1 MESISN
7 RIARVNQ
14 EYGKPETIDE
24 RIKRVNREYEIE
36 MSEDEVNDWFS
47 SSRSALNTANDRMNR
62 HNYNDWRKDNG
73 SSAKR
78 INDSINNSY
87 KVRMY
92 LNSQKERLGEE
103 KYNAFMS
110 DYKKYTSALREM
122 SKSLEDESNYYS
134 NFSNPDVLSSA
145 TDTDIKARLEEVDKD
160 FTKER
165 LKTWGSKIV
174 NNLAAGVALRTG
186 DLEEYENRRKKAKES
201 TTDFNARKEEKA
213 ALENELY
220 NRDISEK
227 LSQFDEATLKEIQSI
242 PELKDRIKL
251 EESVGTS
258 GNNKNVYEYNQRL
271 KEIEDKVRAKGINPD
286 ELENYY
292 AYEYNRR
299 KNEQVQDAVR
309 DFSADHQVIASALSV
324 PVNLTSS
331 GAGYLDA
338 AAQQVGRK
346 LTGSYAPVDYNRDAG
361 IASQLSDTARG
372 AVMDEHDWKLGNW
385 DAFDFLYGTG
395 MSALDS
401 AASAAAGNLVGGAL
415 ANTGAGI
422 KVAGKA
428 AEAIGGG
435 ILGLSAAN
443 STMRDIKA
451 RGGNDDQAVV
461 GGTVSGIFEGLFEK
475 VSIGNFNK
483 LKEVDPRSMRDVAM
497 NILKSTGVN
506 FSEEAATEIA
516 NIAYDTIANGNIS
529 NYKLMIAAYEK
540 QGLSEAEAKKKV
552 AGDLALQVVE
562 AGAGG
567 ALMGAGFG
575 VVGSGLGYLN
585 HRKQGTNITGKTV
598 AGFAGGEQTQI
609 AQRLESLGENTQ
621 DAVRLSAVVQ
631 KQAEGDKLTRTE
643 KRLFR
648 GSENAQNVAAEI
660 KNSTSDAVED
670 SQMSLKKDIETIKQ
684 EYKKAVNPKIVDFVN
699 KVRNFKNK
707 EAANKVHIDLTGVTE
722 REVHDIKKLTG
733 IDTSEY
739 KRSMDGNAVEHIEKD
754 HGENGVSDHSM
765 SDVEDL
771 ARIEYVLDNYD
782 DIEKG
787 TADKVYTKYMNS
799 DNTPAAKVIYSKRV
813 NGNYYV
819 VEAVPDSKAKTLRI
833 ISAYKEKAEGVSQ
846 VLNMSEDP
854 QLTSQTPHA
863 FAPSDNNIS
872 QKKSYVNAVPA
883 TIDGQSVTINGI
895 DRIEN
900 DGNRA
905 QMYVRTQDGGS
916 VALSDVRFDSR
927 ETEALYNVAQGF
939 DSTDT
944 ARAFISGY
952 KQGDSAS
959 EYMNAFL
966 DFRRAGQLGQDFDS
980 VLQSNANKYAGI
992 EESQLRQAYYAGV
1005 NEKNNAPKHYSAKEE
1020 KRAEKNGGL
1029 LRNYTKKLNAEQA
1042 GSVYVLEALAKKYG
1056 FVVEVCD
1063 TLADGMANGEYDPK
1077 TGRIK
1082 IALDAEENAYLRTA
1096 GHELYHYIEDW
1107 NSTAAGELREYVIGK
1122 LKESENYDYEGRV
1135 KELEKLYEGYGQED
1149 IEAEIVA
1156 ECMFDVF
1163 DEKTIKELVN
1173 ENRPLAVKIQ
1183 SWIRGFLESIE
1194 KALTNLG
1201 LKSPEVRAL
1210 EGDEEALETISDLFK
1225 SALEQTRENKS
1236 QGKTTDMA
1244 DEKKK
1249 YSIGKTTKNKS
1260 VVVIADDIL
1269 KGVDKSDW
1277 VAKVKDVI
1285 RTKFSD
1291 GIPVEGKLIKVNKI
1305 TRNEYT
1311 NSKNTQHYQ
1320 RKDAV
1325 IYKDK
1330 FKASSNLNEIVLAS
1344 TNYVNEDLKHQR
1356 KDNFTEFARGDVLVR
1371 VGKNDYSAKVIVG
1384 FTSGKEMVLY
1394 DIVDFTPTKFELK
1407 NENAF
1412 TEQPLKVQLSRQHAS
1427 SDTRVTQSEPS
1438 VNSSISEKA
1447 QNDAKKFSLKDTTN
1461 ESDSQTKS
1469 EAFKEWFGDWEN
1481 EPESASKIVNEDG
1494 TPRIIYHQTAAEFNV
1509 FSNANPLAG
1518 RNDSETPNGFF
1529 AKDNDADIGVGGNKQ
1544 MALYGDM
1551 KKPLHFK
1558 DRAEA
1563 KAWYSE
1569 HIDGYKGLTE
1579 KLNKLDEEYQSKY
1592 DAQETANDEYYEQN
1606 YEAYVAD
1613 DAEVTK
1619 KILENEDKLD
1629 DILEQWKDTTDTIRG
1644 ELRELLDSYFIE
1656 NDSGYDGIIL
1666 DFDGRRKGENV
1677 KSYIFFKNTQLKS
1690 ATDNVGLF
1698 DRRNPDIRYS
1708 LKSTSAIEEQN
1719 KKLMQENKALREYK
1733 RELEWRLGINRKELD
1748 ERAIRRLSKKVLK
1761 EYSSKYNAETL
1772 TQNLKNI
1779 FEALANMDDG
1789 ITYDEVIARTA
1800 EVAKAVLEESAV
1812 LNTDMSEQYSALSE
1826 YAKGT
1831 KIKLSE
1837 QQKKEI
1843 AYYYGSY
1850 DKFRRKNFGKIRLSE
1865 EGSTLDSLW
1874 GEMSELWPEFF
1885 EPDTHE
1891 LEQVQ
1896 TLVNALETI
1905 KPFYENPFYDG
1916 SFDMDIDTASY
1927 DLAMRLYEEYY
1938 DIPELKTLRQK
1949 IEKEYRDRYDKRVEK
1964 IKKQEAAKRH
1974 KLSEELIKQ
1983 KALYEQRTFEDR
1995 REWLRK
2001 DAMAKSKRSIERTAK
2016 TLNRFLQNPNKTQHV
2031 PEALR
2036 SALGEFLVSLDVY
2049 GNSQSKDAFEWRKS
2063 MSELQGELRKMQQ
2076 GNDPQYQQFLAD
2088 LDPDLMPMMTT
2099 LLEVYKGSSIK
2110 DMDAQGLAE
2119 LETVMQQIKGGI
2131 TRANELLA
2139 NSRYGTVQAIADAS
2153 VRDMDKQK
2161 SFDKRIKIGDKAFNA
2176 DMLNSLSFF
2185 YRLGDAAQSVYQSL
2199 RDGQN
2204 QYINMENEAK
2214 TFREATVSTKEI
2226 DDWERSKHT
2235 FKVEGGEL
2243 TLTVSQIMELYNLS
2257 KREQARDHLLLGG
2270 IRPLDTSSQEAKA
2283 RIKEQFGKGEETY
2296 AKAVQVTVE
2305 DLGKIIDTL
2314 TPRQKQVAE
2323 KMQGFL
2329 SGNVADWG
2337 NKASMTLYGYRKFTE
2352 EHYWPI
2358 QVNKNSVRTMNAE
2371 DGTVQT
2377 QTNFYKLVNIGAT
2390 KSVKKNANNG
2400 LFIKGAFDT
2409 FSDHIGAMS
2418 AYSAYAVPVT
2428 DAMKWYNAL
2437 SFEEKDDGYIAISG
2451 TKQSIERAFGNN
2463 GKAYFEKLMLDINGS
2478 PYSIYASGVGEETLI
2493 RNFKV
2498 AAVGAN
2504 LRVAIQQPTAYL
2516 RAAAEMDPKYLLKGL
2531 FSKPASKEAIDNCPI
2546 AKWKSWGFYETS
2558 RGITI
2563 KQLITG
2569 QQTAMDKIREKSMW
2583 LAGKGDE
2590 VTLGALWNAC
2600 KAEIRDKTD
2609 FEEGTPEFTQAVS
2622 DRFSEIVDKTQVV
2635 DSVFQRSQ
2643 IMREKS
2649 SFAKMIT
2656 AFQAEPTMSY
2666 NMLYRAGVDC
2676 NRAETVQEKKAT
2688 RKKFVR
2694 KAIAY
2699 IATSILTAGIASI
2712 TDAFR
2717 HDDDEEKWLE
2727 LYLEAFGENARDGLN
2742 PFSVVPY
2749 IGDILS
2755 IMDGYSA
2762 GRMDIEG
2769 IEELIQSCES
2779 WQKVFSGEK
2788 KNPDIWK
2795 LIKVSANGVSK
2806 VSGLPIANTLR
2817 TFESIYNFFSS
2828 DNLGKEAASTEYRKL
2843 YNSIAEGKYQKQY
2856 DKLIKKGYTAQQL
2869 ENGIKN
2875 NLVKSEPRIAQAAQ
2889 ARERGNI
2896 SEYKKIYE
2904 ELVSEGYPSNAVIK
2918 AINNYMT
2925 MQTTAAQAKSNGD
2938 DSALSGKLEAL
2949 LESGYDE
2956 DEVDR
2961 MIDEIAAGLDP
2972 EAEQDKAAEEKKL
2985 YEYKDLQK
2993 ALENSDVSSAKEI
3006 VEYLR
3011 ANGKED
3017 KTIRQ
3022 ALTKDLKSEYQEMYK
3037 NNDTEG
3043 MRRTRQ
3049 MLYELNIGYDDKTFQ
3064 RWIKDMTK

>member
-1 MESISN
+1 METIDD
-7 RIARVNQ
+7 RIKRVNSKY
-14 EYGKPETIDE
+14 EAPESIDE
-24 RIKRVNREYEIE
+24 RIKRANDKYQWDSSDKE
-36 MSEDEVNDWFS
+36 MHDWFES
-47 SSRSALNTANDRMNR
+47 TGRTTRSANSRLQNSSYANWKRDSENTKSVVNNDLEKA
-62 HNYNDWRKDNG
+62 D
-73 SSAKR
+73 R
-78 INDSINNSY
+78 IKSYLDSQ
-87 KVRMY
+87 RE
-92 LNSQKERLGEE
+92 QLGEE
-103 KYNAFMS
+103 RYNTFMARYEEYKNALQQTSQNLQKES
-110 DYKKYTSALREM
+110 DYYSDTRNSGVMDTMTEDDMKGRLDDIKNEKKKNRSESFKNRVWAFLSTMQGNTADYEKYTEEA
-122 SKSLEDESNYYS
+122 
-134 NFSNPDVLSSA
+134 
-145 TDTDIKARLEEVDKD
+145 KAAKNKL
-160 FTKER
+160 
-165 LKTWGSKIV
+165 
-174 NNLAAGVALRTG
+174 NNL
-186 DLEEYENRRKKAKES
+186 KSES
-201 TTDFNARKEEKA
+201 A
-213 ALENELY
+213 ALESEIY

-271 KEIEDKVRAKGINPD
+271 KEIEDKVRAKGMNPD
-286 ELENYY
+286 ELENYF

-361 IASQLSDTARG
+361 IASRLSDTARG
-372 AVMDEHDWKLGNW
+372 AVMDEHDWKLGDW

-422 KVAGKA
+422 KAAGKV
-428 AEAIGGG
+428 AEAVGGG

-451 RGGNDDQAVV
+451 RGGNDDQAVI
-461 GGTVSGIFEGLFEK
+461 GGAVSGIFEGLFEK

-516 NIAYDTIANGNIS
+516 NIAYDTIANGDIS

-631 KQAEGDKLTRTE
+631 KQAEGDKLTRAE

-660 KNSTSDAVED
+660 KNGTSDAAED
-670 SQMSLKKDIETIKQ
+670 SQLSLKKDIETIKQ
-684 EYKKAVNPKIVDFVN
+684 EYKKAVNPKIVDFVER
-699 KVRNFKNK
+699 VRNLKDKNVAGK
-707 EAANKVHIDLTGVTE
+707 IKIELSSVNE
-722 REVHDIKKLTG
+722 REVQDIKKLTG

-739 KRSMDGNAVEHIEKD
+739 KRDMDGNTVIHVENR
-754 HGENGVSDHSM
+754 HGENGAADRSM
-765 SDVEDL
+765 SDVNDL
-771 ARIEYVLDNYD
+771 ARIEYVLENYD
-782 DIEKG
+782 DIESAKDDKG
-787 TADKVYTKYMNS
+787 RYRDY
-799 DNTPAAKVIYSKRV
+799 DNKLSKSVVYSKRI

-819 VEAVPDSKAKTLRI
+819 VEAVPDSKAKTLHVV
-833 ISAYKEKAEGVSQ
+833 SAYKTKAEGVSQ
-846 VLNMSEDP
+846 VLNMSEDLQSTP
-854 QLTSQTPHA
+854 KTPHA
-863 FAPSDNNIS
+863 LAPSDNNIS
-872 QKKSYVNAVPA
+872 QKKSYVNAVSA

-980 VLQSNANKYAGI
+980 VLQSNANKYAGL

-1029 LRNYTKKLNAEQA
+1029 LRNYTKKLNSEQA

-1135 KELEKLYEGYGQED
+1135 KELQKLYEGFGKAD

-1156 ECMFDVF
+1156 ESMFDVF
-1163 DEKTIKELVN
+1163 DEKTIRELVN

-1194 KALTNLG
+1194 KALTAIG

-1210 EGDEEALETISDLFK
+1210 EGDTEALEKISGMFK
-1225 SALEQTRENKS
+1225 SALEDAKENKS
-1236 QGKTTDMA
+1236 EKTSKTNDV
-1244 DEKKK
+1244 K
-1249 YSIGKTTKNKS
+1249 YSINPEFAHRYDEWNKNEIGGYFFLGTTSEPLQSIGINPAEIYWDKS
-1260 VVVIADDIL
+1260 KIKAIKKKHPTMTDSIIKQVPNVLENPVLITQSMTSTNRVVVLGELYDENGHPIVAALELKPNGRVENFVKVASAYSKDSLQNFIRQSDIL
-1269 KGVDKSDW
+1269 YIDPNKKRTDTWFQALRLQLPAGVTKYGSIGM
-1277 VAKVKDVI
+1277 VTYVEKDVNGKI
-1285 RTKFSD
+1285 SFSD
-1291 GIPVEGKLIKVNKI
+1291 KKSEKTAMQIAFEKAQQNA
-1305 TRNEYT
+1305 T
-1311 NSKNTQHYQ
+1311 SK
-1320 RKDAV
+1320 
-1325 IYKDK
+1325 
-1330 FKASSNLNEIVLAS
+1330 
-1344 TNYVNEDLKHQR
+1344 
-1356 KDNFTEFARGDVLVR
+1356 
-1371 VGKNDYSAKVIVG
+1371 
-1384 FTSGKEMVLY
+1384 
-1394 DIVDFTPTKFELK
+1394 
-1407 NENAF
+1407 
-1412 TEQPLKVQLSRQHAS
+1412 
-1427 SDTRVTQSEPS
+1427 
-1438 VNSSISEKA
+1438 SISEKVK
-1447 QNDAKKFSLKDTTN
+1447 DDTKFSLKNT
-1461 ESDSQTKS
+1461 
-1469 EAFKEWFGDWEN
+1469 
-1481 EPESASKIVNEDG
+1481 
-1494 TPRIIYHQTAAEFNV
+1494 
-1509 FSNANPLAG
+1509 
-1518 RNDSETPNGFF
+1518 
-1529 AKDNDADIGVGGNKQ
+1529 
-1544 MALYGDM
+1544 
-1551 KKPLHFK
+1551 
-1558 DRAEA
+1558 
-1563 KAWYSE
+1563 
-1569 HIDGYKGLTE
+1569 
-1579 KLNKLDEEYQSKY
+1579 
-1592 DAQETANDEYYEQN
+1592 
-1606 YEAYVAD
+1606 
-1613 DAEVTK
+1613 
-1619 KILENEDKLD
+1619 ENEDTSKNLDKAALEYFGRTYSWKETGYLTKSGKKLD
-1629 DILEQWKDTTDTIRG
+1629 FSGKNQGAPGGYRTLDHRDISEIMLDSDISGTEAMIEYMNQGNIRIMPETNGINLSVLPTASQFEALDDYISRARG
-1644 ELRELLDSYFIE
+1644 EV
-1656 NDSGYDGIIL
+1656 IL
-1666 DFDGRRKGENV
+1666 DIDDNNGNTLHSVEYPKGTRASKVINDIKKYFADGMAPYV
-1677 KSYIFFKNTQLKS
+1677 SSIAQF
-1690 ATDNVGLF
+1690 
-1698 DRRNPDIRYS
+1698 RYS
-1708 LKSTSAIEEQN
+1708 LKNTSSIDEQN

-1812 LNTDMSEQYSALSE
+1812 LNTDMSEQYSALRE

-1964 IKKQEAAKRH
+1964 IKEQEAAKRH

-2153 VRDMDKQK
+2153 VHEMDSRK
-2161 SFDKRIKIGDKAFNA
+2161 SFKDKVKVGYKQLNVN
-2176 DMLNSLSFF
+2176 MLDSFSFF
-2185 YRLGDAAQSVYQSL
+2185 HQLGPAAETVFKSIRSGFDERVEMIDNANEFMQS
-2199 RDGQN
+2199 
-2204 QYINMENEAK
+2204 I
-2214 TFREATVSTKEI
+2214 VSQKEI
-2226 DDWERSKHT
+2226 QDWEHSKQT

-2243 TLTVSQIMELYNLS
+2243 TLTVSQMMELYNLS

-2270 IRPLDTSSQEAKA
+2270 IRPLDTSRQEAKM

-2305 DLGKIIDTL
+2305 DLGKIIDSL
-2314 TPRQKQVAE
+2314 TPKQKQVAE

-2371 DGTVQT
+2371 DGAVQT
-2377 QTNFYKLVNIGAT
+2377 QSNFYKLVNIGAT
-2390 KSVKKNANNG
+2390 KSV
-2400 LFIKGAFDT
+2400 
-2409 FSDHIGAMS
+2409 
-2418 AYSAYAVPVT
+2418 
-2428 DAMKWYNAL
+2428 
-2437 SFEEKDDGYIAISG
+2437 
-2451 TKQSIERAFGNN
+2451 Q
-2463 GKAYFEKLMLDINGS
+2463 
-2478 PYSIYASGVGEETLI
+2478 
-2493 RNFKV
+2493 
-2498 AAVGAN
+2498 
-2504 LRVAIQQPTAYL
+2504 
-2516 RAAAEMDPKYLLKGL
+2516 
-2531 FSKPASKEAIDNCPI
+2531 
-2546 AKWKSWGFYETS
+2546 
-2558 RGITI
+2558 
-2563 KQLITG
+2563 
-2569 QQTAMDKIREKSMW
+2569 
-2583 LAGKGDE
+2583 
-2590 VTLGALWNAC
+2590 
-2600 KAEIRDKTD
+2600 
-2609 FEEGTPEFTQAVS
+2609 
-2622 DRFSEIVDKTQVV
+2622 
-2635 DSVFQRSQ
+2635 
-2643 IMREKS
+2643 
-2649 SFAKMIT
+2649 
-2656 AFQAEPTMSY
+2656 
-2666 NMLYRAGVDC
+2666 
-2676 NRAETVQEKKAT
+2676 
-2688 RKKFVR
+2688 
-2694 KAIAY
+2694 
-2699 IATSILTAGIASI
+2699 
-2712 TDAFR
+2712 
-2717 HDDDEEKWLE
+2717 
-2727 LYLEAFGENARDGLN
+2727 
-2742 PFSVVPY
+2742 
-2749 IGDILS
+2749 
-2755 IMDGYSA
+2755 
-2762 GRMDIEG
+2762 
-2769 IEELIQSCES
+2769 
-2779 WQKVFSGEK
+2779 
-2788 KNPDIWK
+2788 
-2795 LIKVSANGVSK
+2795 
-2806 VSGLPIANTLR
+2806 
-2817 TFESIYNFFSS
+2817 
-2828 DNLGKEAASTEYRKL
+2828 
-2843 YNSIAEGKYQKQY
+2843 
-2856 DKLIKKGYTAQQL
+2856 
-2869 ENGIKN
+2869 
-2875 NLVKSEPRIAQAAQ
+2875 
-2889 ARERGNI
+2889 
-2896 SEYKKIYE
+2896 
-2904 ELVSEGYPSNAVIK
+2904 
-2918 AINNYMT
+2918 
-2925 MQTTAAQAKSNGD
+2925 
-2938 DSALSGKLEAL
+2938 
-2949 LESGYDE
+2949 
-2956 DEVDR
+2956 
-2961 MIDEIAAGLDP
+2961 
-2972 EAEQDKAAEEKKL
+2972 
-2985 YEYKDLQK
+2985 
-2993 ALENSDVSSAKEI
+2993 
-3006 VEYLR
+3006 
-3011 ANGKED
+3011 
-3017 KTIRQ
+3017 
-3022 ALTKDLKSEYQEMYK
+3022 
-3037 NNDTEG
+3037 
-3043 MRRTRQ
+3043 
-3049 MLYELNIGYDDKTFQ
+3049 
-3064 RWIKDMTK
+3064 

>member
-1 MESISN
+1 METIDD
-7 RIARVNQ
+7 RIKRVNSKY
-14 EYGKPETIDE
+14 EAPESIDE
-24 RIKRVNREYEIE
+24 RIKRANDKYQWDSSDKE
-36 MSEDEVNDWFS
+36 MHDWFES
-47 SSRSALNTANDRMNR
+47 TGRTTRSANSRLQNSSYANWKRDSENTKSAVNSDLEKADRI
-62 HNYNDWRKDNG
+62 K
-73 SSAKR
+73 
-78 INDSINNSY
+78 SY
-87 KVRMY
+87 LDARRE
-92 LNSQKERLGEE
+92 QLGEE
-103 KYNAFMS
+103 RYNTFMARYEEYKNALQQTSQNLQKES
-110 DYKKYTSALREM
+110 DYYSDTRNSGVMDTMTEDDMKGRLDDIKNEKKKNRSESFKNRVWAFLSTMQGNTADYEKYTEEA
-122 SKSLEDESNYYS
+122 
-134 NFSNPDVLSSA
+134 
-145 TDTDIKARLEEVDKD
+145 KAAKNKL
-160 FTKER
+160 
-165 LKTWGSKIV
+165 
-174 NNLAAGVALRTG
+174 NNL
-186 DLEEYENRRKKAKES
+186 KSES
-201 TTDFNARKEEKA
+201 A
-213 ALENELY
+213 ALESEIY

-271 KEIEDKVRAKGINPD
+271 KEIEDKVRAKGMNPD
-286 ELENYY
+286 ELENYF

-299 KNEQVQDAVR
+299 KNEQIQDAVR

-361 IASQLSDTARG
+361 IASRLSDTARG
-372 AVMDEHDWKLGNW
+372 AVMDEHDWKLGDW

-422 KVAGKA
+422 KAAGKV
-428 AEAIGGG
+428 AEAVGGG

-451 RGGNDDQAVV
+451 RGGNDDQAVI
-461 GGTVSGIFEGLFEK
+461 GGAVSGIFEGLFEK

-516 NIAYDTIANGNIS
+516 NIAYDTIANGDIS

-631 KQAEGDKLTRTE
+631 KQAEGDKLTRAE

-660 KNSTSDAVED
+660 KNGTSDAAED
-670 SQMSLKKDIETIKQ
+670 SQLSLKKDIETIKQ
-684 EYKKAVNPKIVDFVN
+684 EYKKAVNPKIVDFVER
-699 KVRNFKNK
+699 VRNLKDKNVAGK
-707 EAANKVHIDLTGVTE
+707 IKIELSSVNE
-722 REVHDIKKLTG
+722 REVQDIKKLTG

-739 KRSMDGNAVEHIEKD
+739 KRDMDGNTVIHVENR
-754 HGENGVSDHSM
+754 HGENGAADHSM
-765 SDVEDL
+765 SDVNDL
-771 ARIEYVLDNYD
+771 ARIEYVLENYD
-782 DIEKG
+782 NIESAKDDNG
-787 TADKVYTKYMNS
+787 RYRDS
-799 DNTPAAKVIYSKRV
+799 DNKLSKSVVYSKRV

-819 VEAVPDSKAKTLRI
+819 VEAVPDSKAKTLHVV
-833 ISAYKEKAEGVSQ
+833 SAYKTKAEGVSQ
-846 VLNMSEDP
+846 VLNMSEDL
-854 QLTSQTPHA
+854 QSTSKTPHA
-863 FAPSDNNIS
+863 LAPSDNNIS

-895 DRIEN
+895 DRIEK

-966 DFRRAGQLGQDFDS
+966 DFRRAGQLGRDFDS
-980 VLQSNANKYAGI
+980 VLQSNANKYAGL

-1029 LRNYTKKLNAEQA
+1029 LRNYTKKLNSEQA

-1135 KELEKLYEGYGQED
+1135 KELQKLYEGFGKAD

-1156 ECMFDVF
+1156 ESMFDVF
-1163 DEKTIKELVN
+1163 DEKTIRELVN

-1194 KALTNLG
+1194 KALTAIG

-1210 EGDEEALETISDLFK
+1210 EGDTEALEKISGMFK
-1225 SALEQTRENKS
+1225 SALEDAKENKS
-1236 QGKTTDMA
+1236 EKTSKTNDV
-1244 DEKKK
+1244 K
-1249 YSIGKTTKNKS
+1249 YSINPEFAHRYDEWNKNEIGGYFFLGTTSEPLQSIGINPAEIYWDKS
-1260 VVVIADDIL
+1260 KIKAIKKKHPTMTDSIIKQVPNVLENPVLITQSMTSTNRVVVLGELYDENGHPIVAALELKPNGRVENFVKVASAYSKDSLQNFIRQSDIL
-1269 KGVDKSDW
+1269 YIDPNKKRTDTWFQALRLQLPAGVTKYGSIGM
-1277 VAKVKDVI
+1277 VTYVEKDVNGKI
-1285 RTKFSD
+1285 SFSD
-1291 GIPVEGKLIKVNKI
+1291 KKSEKTAMQIAFEKAQQNA
-1305 TRNEYT
+1305 T
-1311 NSKNTQHYQ
+1311 SK
-1320 RKDAV
+1320 
-1325 IYKDK
+1325 
-1330 FKASSNLNEIVLAS
+1330 
-1344 TNYVNEDLKHQR
+1344 
-1356 KDNFTEFARGDVLVR
+1356 
-1371 VGKNDYSAKVIVG
+1371 
-1384 FTSGKEMVLY
+1384 
-1394 DIVDFTPTKFELK
+1394 
-1407 NENAF
+1407 
-1412 TEQPLKVQLSRQHAS
+1412 
-1427 SDTRVTQSEPS
+1427 
-1438 VNSSISEKA
+1438 SISEKVK
-1447 QNDAKKFSLKDTTN
+1447 DDTKFSLKNT
-1461 ESDSQTKS
+1461 
-1469 EAFKEWFGDWEN
+1469 
-1481 EPESASKIVNEDG
+1481 
-1494 TPRIIYHQTAAEFNV
+1494 
-1509 FSNANPLAG
+1509 
-1518 RNDSETPNGFF
+1518 
-1529 AKDNDADIGVGGNKQ
+1529 
-1544 MALYGDM
+1544 
-1551 KKPLHFK
+1551 
-1558 DRAEA
+1558 
-1563 KAWYSE
+1563 
-1569 HIDGYKGLTE
+1569 
-1579 KLNKLDEEYQSKY
+1579 
-1592 DAQETANDEYYEQN
+1592 
-1606 YEAYVAD
+1606 
-1613 DAEVTK
+1613 
-1619 KILENEDKLD
+1619 ENEDTSKNLDKAALEYFGRTYSWKETGYLTKSGKKLD
-1629 DILEQWKDTTDTIRG
+1629 FSGKNQGAPGGYRTLDHRDISEIMLDSDISGTEAMIEYMNQGNIRIMPESNGINLSVLPTASQFEALDDYISRARG
-1644 ELRELLDSYFIE
+1644 EV
-1656 NDSGYDGIIL
+1656 IL
-1666 DFDGRRKGENV
+1666 DIDDNNGNTLHSVEYPKGTRASKVINDIKKYFADGTAPYV
-1677 KSYIFFKNTQLKS
+1677 SSIAQF
-1690 ATDNVGLF
+1690 
-1698 DRRNPDIRYS
+1698 RYS
-1708 LKSTSAIEEQN
+1708 LKNTSSIDEQN

-1964 IKKQEAAKRH
+1964 IKEQEAAKRH

-2153 VRDMDKQK
+2153 VHEMDSRK
-2161 SFDKRIKIGDKAFNA
+2161 SFKDKVKVGYKQLNVN
-2176 DMLNSLSFF
+2176 MLDSFSFF
-2185 YRLGDAAQSVYQSL
+2185 HQLGPAAETVFKSIRSGFDERVEMI
-2199 RDGQN
+2199 DN
-2204 QYINMENEAK
+2204 ANE
-2214 TFREATVSTKEI
+2214 FMRSIVSQKEI
-2226 DDWERSKHT
+2226 QDWEHSKQT

-2243 TLTVSQIMELYNLS
+2243 TLTVSQMMELYNLS

-2270 IRPLDTSSQEAKA
+2270 IRPLDTSRQEAKM

-2305 DLGKIIDTL
+2305 DLGKIIDSL
-2314 TPRQKQVAE
+2314 TPKQKQVAE

-2371 DGTVQT
+2371 DGAVQT
-2377 QTNFYKLVNIGAT
+2377 QSNFYKLVNIGAT
-2390 KSVKKNANNG
+2390 KSVQRNASNG

-2409 FSDHIGAMS
+2409 FTKHITEMS
-2418 AYSAYAVPVT
+2418 AYSAYAVPIT

-2451 TKQSIERAFGNN
+2451 TKQSIERAFGND
-2463 GKAYFEKLMLDINGS
+2463 GKAYFEKFILDLNGS
-2478 PYSIYASGVGEETLI
+2478 SDSKNAGGAGEETLI

-2504 LRVAIQQPTAYL
+2504 MRVAIQQPTAYL
-2516 RAAAEMDPKYLLKGL
+2516 RAAAVMNPKYLLKGL
-2531 FSKPASKEAIDNCPI
+2531 LSKPASKEAIDNCPI

-2558 RGITI
+2558 MGITM

-2569 QQTAMDKIREKSMW
+2569 QQTVVDKIREKSMW
-2583 LAGKGDE
+2583 LAGVGDE
-2590 VTLGALWNAC
+2590 LTWGTLWNAC
-2600 KAEIRDKTD
+2600 KAEVKDKTD
-2609 FEEGTPEFTQAVS
+2609 LKEGTAEFTQAVS
-2622 DRFSEIVDKTQVV
+2622 DRLSEVVDKTQVV
-2635 DSVFQRSQ
+2635 DSLLHRSQ
-2643 IMREKS
+2643 FMRSTS
-2649 SFAKMIT
+2649 SFSKILS
-2656 AFQAEPTMSY
+2656 AFKAEPTKSY
-2666 NMLYRAGVDC
+2666 NMLRNALVDY
-2676 NRAETVQEKKAT
+2676 NNADPGSKKA
-2688 RKKFVR
+2688 
-2694 KAIAY
+2694 KAKNIARIAAVH

-2712 TDAFR
+2712 ADAFR
-2717 HDDDEEKWLE
+2717 NDDDEKKWLE
-2727 LYLEAFGENARDGLN
+2727 LYLEAFGGNTLDGIN
-2742 PFSVVPY
+2742 PFSAVPY
-2749 IGDILS
+2749 VGDILS
-2755 IMDGYSA
+2755 ILSGYSA
-2762 GRMDIEG
+2762 SRMDIEG

-2795 LIKVSANGVSK
+2795 LMMSSAKGISK
-2806 VSGLPIANTLR
+2806 VSGLPIANTMR
-2817 TFESIYNFFSS
+2817 TFESLYNFFSP
-2828 DNLGKEAASTEYRKL
+2828 DNLGREASSTEYRKL
-2843 YNSIAEGKYQKQY
+2843 YSSIAEGKYQKQY

-2869 ENGIKN
+2869 ENGVKN

-2925 MQTTAAQAKSNGD
+2925 MQTAAAQAKSNGD

-2956 DEVDR
+2956 DEVNR
-2961 MIDEIAAGLDP
+2961 MIDEIAAELDP
-2972 EAEQDKAAEEKKL
+2972 EAEQDKAVEEKKL

-3037 NNDTEG
+3037 SNDTEG

>member
-1 MESISN
+1 METIDD
-7 RIARVNQ
+7 RIKRVNSKY
-14 EYGKPETIDE
+14 EAPESIDE
-24 RIKRVNREYEIE
+24 RIKSANEKYQWDSSDKE
-36 MSEDEVNDWFS
+36 MHDWFES
-47 SSRSALNTANDRMNR
+47 TGRTTRSANSRLQNSSYANWKRDSENTKSAVNNDLEKA
-62 HNYNDWRKDNG
+62 D
-73 SSAKR
+73 R
-78 INDSINNSY
+78 IKSYLDSQ
-87 KVRMY
+87 RE
-92 LNSQKERLGEE
+92 QLGEE
-103 KYNAFMS
+103 RYNTFMARYEEYKNALQQTSQNLQKES
-110 DYKKYTSALREM
+110 DYYSDTRNSGVMDTMTEDDMKGRLDDIKNEKKKNRSESFKNRVWAFLSTMQGNTADYEKYTEEA
-122 SKSLEDESNYYS
+122 
-134 NFSNPDVLSSA
+134 
-145 TDTDIKARLEEVDKD
+145 KAAKNKL
-160 FTKER
+160 
-165 LKTWGSKIV
+165 
-174 NNLAAGVALRTG
+174 NNL
-186 DLEEYENRRKKAKES
+186 KSES
-201 TTDFNARKEEKA
+201 A
-213 ALENELY
+213 ALESEIY

-271 KEIEDKVRAKGINPD
+271 KEIEDKVRAKGMNPD
-286 ELENYY
+286 ELENYF

-372 AVMDEHDWKLGNW
+372 AVMDEHDWKLGDW

-422 KVAGKA
+422 KAAGKV
-428 AEAIGGG
+428 AEAVGGG

-451 RGGNDDQAVV
+451 RGGNDDQAVI
-461 GGTVSGIFEGLFEK
+461 GGAVSGIFEGLFEK

-516 NIAYDTIANGNIS
+516 NIAYDTIANGDIS

-631 KQAEGDKLTRTE
+631 KQAEGDKLTRAE

-660 KNSTSDAVED
+660 KNGTSDAAED
-670 SQMSLKKDIETIKQ
+670 SQLSLKKDIETIKQ
-684 EYKKAVNPKIVDFVN
+684 EYKKAVNPKIVDFVER
-699 KVRNFKNK
+699 VRNLKDKNVAGK
-707 EAANKVHIDLTGVTE
+707 IKIELSSVNE
-722 REVHDIKKLTG
+722 REVQDIKKLTG

-739 KRSMDGNAVEHIEKD
+739 KRDMDGNTVIHVENR
-754 HGENGVSDHSM
+754 HGENGAADHSM
-765 SDVEDL
+765 SDVNDL
-771 ARIEYVLDNYD
+771 ARIEYVLENYD
-782 DIEKG
+782 NIESAKDDNG
-787 TADKVYTKYMNS
+787 RYRDS
-799 DNTPAAKVIYSKRV
+799 DNKLSKSVVYSKRV

-819 VEAVPDSKAKTLRI
+819 VEAVPDSKAKTLHVV
-833 ISAYKEKAEGVSQ
+833 SAYKTKAEGVSQ
-846 VLNMSEDP
+846 VLNMSEDL
-854 QLTSQTPHA
+854 QSTSKTPHA
-863 FAPSDNNIS
+863 LAPSDNNIS

-895 DRIEN
+895 DRIEK

-905 QMYVRTQDGGS
+905 QMYVKTQDGGS

-980 VLQSNANKYAGI
+980 VLQSNANKYAGL

-1163 DEKTIKELVN
+1163 DEQTIKELVG
-1173 ENRPLAVKIQ
+1173 ENRSLAVKIQ
-1183 SWIRGFLESIE
+1183 SWIQGFIESINE
-1194 KALTNLG
+1194 ILKNLG
-1201 LKSPEVRAL
+1201 LTSPEIRAL

-1291 GIPVEGKLIKVNKI
+1291 GIPVEGKLIKLNKI

-1481 EPESASKIVNEDG
+1481 EPESASKVVNEDG

-1964 IKKQEAAKRH
+1964 IKEQEAAKRH

-2153 VRDMDKQK
+2153 VHEMDSRK
-2161 SFDKRIKIGDKAFNA
+2161 SFKDKVKVGYKQLNVN
-2176 DMLNSLSFF
+2176 MLDSFSFF
-2185 YRLGDAAQSVYQSL
+2185 HQLGPAAETVFKSIRSGFDERVEMI
-2199 RDGQN
+2199 DN
-2204 QYINMENEAK
+2204 ANE
-2214 TFREATVSTKEI
+2214 FMRSIVSQKEI
-2226 DDWERSKHT
+2226 QDWEHSKQT

-2243 TLTVSQIMELYNLS
+2243 TLTVSQMMELYNLS

-2270 IRPLDTSSQEAKA
+2270 IRPLDTSRQEAKM

-2305 DLGKIIDTL
+2305 DLGKIIDSL
-2314 TPRQKQVAE
+2314 TPKQKQVAE

-2371 DGTVQT
+2371 DGAVQT
-2377 QTNFYKLVNIGAT
+2377 QSNFYKLVNIGAT
-2390 KSVKKNANNG
+2390 KSVQRNASNG

-2409 FSDHIGAMS
+2409 FTKHITEMS

-2451 TKQSIERAFGNN
+2451 TKQSIERAFGND
-2463 GKAYFEKLMLDINGS
+2463 GKAYFEKFILDLNGS
-2478 PYSIYASGVGEETLI
+2478 SDSKNAGGAGEEALI

-2504 LRVAIQQPTAYL
+2504 IRVAIQQPTAYL
-2516 RAAAEMDPKYLLKGL
+2516 RAAAVMNPKYLLKGL
-2531 FSKPASKEAIDNCPI
+2531 LSKPASKEAIDNCPI

-2558 RGITI
+2558 MGITM

-2569 QQTAMDKIREKSMW
+2569 QKTVVDKIREKSMW
-2583 LAGKGDE
+2583 LAGVGDE
-2590 VTLGALWNAC
+2590 LTWGTLWNAC
-2600 KAEIRDKTD
+2600 KAEVKDKTD
-2609 FEEGTPEFTQAVS
+2609 LKEGTAEFTQAVS
-2622 DRFSEIVDKTQVV
+2622 DRLSEVVDKTQVV
-2635 DSVFQRSQ
+2635 DSLLHRSQ
-2643 IMREKS
+2643 FMRSTS
-2649 SFAKMIT
+2649 SFSKILS
-2656 AFQAEPTMSY
+2656 AFKAEPTKSY
-2666 NMLYRAGVDC
+2666 NMLRNALVDY
-2676 NRAETVQEKKAT
+2676 NNADPGSKKA
-2688 RKKFVR
+2688 
-2694 KAIAY
+2694 KAKNIARIAAVH

-2712 TDAFR
+2712 ADAFR
-2717 HDDDEEKWLE
+2717 NDDDEKKWLE
-2727 LYLEAFGENARDGLN
+2727 LYLEAFGGNTLDGIN
-2742 PFSVVPY
+2742 PFSAVPY
-2749 IGDILS
+2749 VGDILS
-2755 IMDGYSA
+2755 ILSGYSA
-2762 GRMDIEG
+2762 SRMDIEG

-2795 LIKVSANGVSK
+2795 LMMSSAKGISK
-2806 VSGLPIANTLR
+2806 VSGLPIANTMR
-2817 TFESIYNFFSS
+2817 TFESLYNFFSP
-2828 DNLGKEAASTEYRKL
+2828 DNLGREASSTEYRKL

-2869 ENGIKN
+2869 ENGVKN

-2925 MQTTAAQAKSNGD
+2925 MQTAAAQAKSNGD

-2961 MIDEIAAGLDP
+2961 MIDEIAAELDP
-2972 EAEQDKAAEEKKL
+2972 EAEQDKAVEEKKL

-3037 NNDTEG
+3037 SNDTEG

>member
-1 MESISN
+1 METIDD
-7 RIARVNQ
+7 RIKRVNSKY
-14 EYGKPETIDE
+14 EAPESIDE
-24 RIKRVNREYEIE
+24 RIKRANDKYQWDSSDKE
-36 MSEDEVNDWFS
+36 MHDWFES
-47 SSRSALNTANDRMNR
+47 TGRTTRSANSRLQNSSYANWKRDSENTKSAVNNDLEKA
-62 HNYNDWRKDNG
+62 D
-73 SSAKR
+73 R
-78 INDSINNSY
+78 IKSYLDSQ
-87 KVRMY
+87 RE
-92 LNSQKERLGEE
+92 QLGEE
-103 KYNAFMS
+103 RYNTFMARYEEYKNALQQTSQNLQKES
-110 DYKKYTSALREM
+110 DYYSDTRNSGVMDTMTEDDMKGRLDDIKNEKKKNRSESFKNRVWAFLSTMQENTADYEKYTEEA
-122 SKSLEDESNYYS
+122 
-134 NFSNPDVLSSA
+134 
-145 TDTDIKARLEEVDKD
+145 KAAKNKL
-160 FTKER
+160 
-165 LKTWGSKIV
+165 
-174 NNLAAGVALRTG
+174 NNL
-186 DLEEYENRRKKAKES
+186 KSES
-201 TTDFNARKEEKA
+201 A
-213 ALENELY
+213 ALESEIY

-271 KEIEDKVRAKGINPD
+271 KEIEDKVRAKGMNPD
-286 ELENYY
+286 ELENYF

-372 AVMDEHDWKLGNW
+372 AVMDEHDWKLGDW

-422 KVAGKA
+422 KAAGKV
-428 AEAIGGG
+428 AEAVGGG

-451 RGGNDDQAVV
+451 RGGNDDQAVI
-461 GGTVSGIFEGLFEK
+461 GGAVSGIFEGLFEK

-516 NIAYDTIANGNIS
+516 NIAYDTIANGDIS

-631 KQAEGDKLTRTE
+631 KQAEGDKLTRAE

-648 GSENAQNVAAEI
+648 GSENAQNVATEI

-754 HGENGVSDHSM
+754 HGENGASDHSM

-895 DRIEN
+895 DRIEK

-980 VLQSNANKYAGI
+980 VLQSNANKYAGL

-1029 LRNYTKKLNAEQA
+1029 LRNYTKKLNSEQA

-1163 DEKTIKELVN
+1163 DEQTIKELVG
-1173 ENRPLAVKIQ
+1173 ENRSLAVKIQ
-1183 SWIRGFLESIE
+1183 SWIQGFIESINE
-1194 KALTNLG
+1194 ILKNLG
-1201 LKSPEVRAL
+1201 LTSPEIRAL

-1481 EPESASKIVNEDG
+1481 EPESASKVVNEDG

-1644 ELRELLDSYFIE
+1644 ELRELLDSYFIK

-1964 IKKQEAAKRH
+1964 IKEQEAAKRH

-2153 VRDMDKQK
+2153 VHEMDSRK
-2161 SFDKRIKIGDKAFNA
+2161 SFKDKVKVGYKQLNVN
-2176 DMLNSLSFF
+2176 MLDSFSFF
-2185 YRLGDAAQSVYQSL
+2185 HQLGPAAETVFKSIRSGFDERVEMI
-2199 RDGQN
+2199 DN
-2204 QYINMENEAK
+2204 ANE
-2214 TFREATVSTKEI
+2214 FMRSIVSQKEI
-2226 DDWERSKHT
+2226 QDWEHSKQT

-2243 TLTVSQIMELYNLS
+2243 TLTVSQMMELYNLS

-2270 IRPLDTSSQEAKA
+2270 IRPLDTSRQEAKM

-2305 DLGKIIDTL
+2305 DLGNIIDSL
-2314 TPRQKQVAE
+2314 TPKQKQVAE

-2371 DGTVQT
+2371 DGAVQT
-2377 QTNFYKLVNIGAT
+2377 QSNFYKLVNIGAT
-2390 KSVKKNANNG
+2390 KSVQRNASNG

-2409 FSDHIGAMS
+2409 FTKHITEMS
-2418 AYSAYAVPVT
+2418 AYSAYAVPIT

-2451 TKQSIERAFGNN
+2451 TKQSIERAFGND
-2463 GKAYFEKLMLDINGS
+2463 GKAYFEKFILDLNGS
-2478 PYSIYASGVGEETLI
+2478 SDSKNAGGAGEEALI

-2504 LRVAIQQPTAYL
+2504 IRVAIQQPTAYL
-2516 RAAAEMDPKYLLKGL
+2516 RAAAVMNPKYLLKGL
-2531 FSKPASKEAIDNCPI
+2531 LSKPASKEAIDNCPI

-2558 RGITI
+2558 MGITM

-2569 QQTAMDKIREKSMW
+2569 QKTVVDKIREKSMW
-2583 LAGKGDE
+2583 LAGVGDE
-2590 VTLGALWNAC
+2590 LTWGTLWNAC
-2600 KAEIRDKTD
+2600 KAEVKDKTD
-2609 FEEGTPEFTQAVS
+2609 LKEGTAEFTQAVS
-2622 DRFSEIVDKTQVV
+2622 DRLSEVVDKTQVV
-2635 DSVFQRSQ
+2635 DSLLHRSQ
-2643 IMREKS
+2643 FMRSTS
-2649 SFAKMIT
+2649 SFSKILS
-2656 AFQAEPTMSY
+2656 AFKAEPTKSY
-2666 NMLYRAGVDC
+2666 NMLRNALVDY
-2676 NRAETVQEKKAT
+2676 NNADPGSKKA
-2688 RKKFVR
+2688 
-2694 KAIAY
+2694 KAKNIARIAAVH

-2712 TDAFR
+2712 ADAFR
-2717 HDDDEEKWLE
+2717 NDDDEKKWLE
-2727 LYLEAFGENARDGLN
+2727 LYLEAFGGNTLDGIN
-2742 PFSVVPY
+2742 PFSAVPY
-2749 IGDILS
+2749 VGDILS
-2755 IMDGYSA
+2755 ILSGYSA
-2762 GRMDIEG
+2762 SRMDIEG

-2795 LIKVSANGVSK
+2795 LMMSSAKGISK
-2806 VSGLPIANTLR
+2806 VSGLPIANTMR
-2817 TFESIYNFFSS
+2817 TFESLYNFFSP
-2828 DNLGKEAASTEYRKL
+2828 DNLGREASSTEYRKL

-2869 ENGIKN
+2869 ENGVKN

-2925 MQTTAAQAKSNGD
+2925 MQTAAAQAKSNGD

-2961 MIDEIAAGLDP
+2961 MIDEIAAELDP
-2972 EAEQDKAAEEKKL
+2972 EAEQDKAVEEKKL

-3037 NNDTEG
+3037 SNDTEG

>member
-1 MESISN
+1 METIDD
-7 RIARVNQ
+7 RIKRVNSKY
-14 EYGKPETIDE
+14 EAPESIDE
-24 RIKRVNREYEIE
+24 RIKSANEKYQWDSSDKE
-36 MSEDEVNDWFS
+36 MHDWFES
-47 SSRSALNTANDRMNR
+47 TGRTTRSANSRLQNSSYANWKRDSENTKSAVDNDLEKA
-62 HNYNDWRKDNG
+62 D
-73 SSAKR
+73 R
-78 INDSINNSY
+78 IKSYLDSQ
-87 KVRMY
+87 RE
-92 LNSQKERLGEE
+92 QLGEE
-103 KYNAFMS
+103 RYNTFMARYEEYKNALQQTSQNLQKES
-110 DYKKYTSALREM
+110 DYYSDTRNSGVMDTMTEDDMKGRLDDIKNEKKKNRSESFKNRVWAFLSTMQGNTADYEKYTEEA
-122 SKSLEDESNYYS
+122 
-134 NFSNPDVLSSA
+134 
-145 TDTDIKARLEEVDKD
+145 KAAKNKL
-160 FTKER
+160 
-165 LKTWGSKIV
+165 
-174 NNLAAGVALRTG
+174 NNL
-186 DLEEYENRRKKAKES
+186 KSES
-201 TTDFNARKEEKA
+201 A
-213 ALENELY
+213 ALESEIY

-271 KEIEDKVRAKGINPD
+271 KEIEDKVRAKGMNPD
-286 ELENYY
+286 ELENYF

-372 AVMDEHDWKLGNW
+372 AVMDEHDWKLGDW

-422 KVAGKA
+422 KAAGKV
-428 AEAIGGG
+428 AEAVGGG

-451 RGGNDDQAVV
+451 RGGNDDQAVI
-461 GGTVSGIFEGLFEK
+461 GGAVSGIFEGLFEK

-516 NIAYDTIANGNIS
+516 NIAYDTIANGDIS

-631 KQAEGDKLTRTE
+631 KQAEGDKLTRAE

-648 GSENAQNVAAEI
+648 GSENAQNVATEI

-722 REVHDIKKLTG
+722 REVHDIKKLTD

-754 HGENGVSDHSM
+754 HGENGASDHSM

-895 DRIEN
+895 DRIEK

-980 VLQSNANKYAGI
+980 VLQSNANKYAGL

-1029 LRNYTKKLNAEQA
+1029 LRNYTKKLNSEQA

-1163 DEKTIKELVN
+1163 DEQTIKELVG
-1173 ENRPLAVKIQ
+1173 ENRSLAVKIQ
-1183 SWIRGFLESIE
+1183 SWIQGFIESINE
-1194 KALTNLG
+1194 ILKNLG
-1201 LKSPEVRAL
+1201 LTSPEIRAL

-1481 EPESASKIVNEDG
+1481 EPESASKVVNEDG

-1812 LNTDMSEQYSALSE
+1812 LNTDMSEQYSALRE

-1949 IEKEYRDRYDKRVEK
+1949 IEKEYRDRYDKRIEK
-1964 IKKQEAAKRH
+1964 IKEQEAAKRH

-2153 VRDMDKQK
+2153 VHEMDSRK
-2161 SFDKRIKIGDKAFNA
+2161 SFKDKVKVGYKQLNVN
-2176 DMLNSLSFF
+2176 MLDSFSFF
-2185 YRLGDAAQSVYQSL
+2185 HQLGPAAETVFKSIRSGFDERVEMIDNANEFMQS
-2199 RDGQN
+2199 
-2204 QYINMENEAK
+2204 I
-2214 TFREATVSTKEI
+2214 VSQKEI
-2226 DDWERSKHT
+2226 QDWEHSKQT

-2243 TLTVSQIMELYNLS
+2243 TLTVSQMMELYNLS

-2270 IRPLDTSSQEAKA
+2270 IRPLDTSRQEAKM

-2305 DLGKIIDTL
+2305 DLGKIIDSL
-2314 TPRQKQVAE
+2314 TPKQKQVAE

-2352 EHYWPI
+2352 EYYWPI

-2371 DGTVQT
+2371 DGAVQT
-2377 QTNFYKLVNIGAT
+2377 QSNFYKLVNIGAT
-2390 KSVKKNANNG
+2390 KSVQRNASNG

-2409 FSDHIGAMS
+2409 FTKHITEMS
-2418 AYSAYAVPVT
+2418 AYSAYAVPIT

-2451 TKQSIERAFGNN
+2451 TKQSIERAFGND
-2463 GKAYFEKLMLDINGS
+2463 GKAYFEKFILDLNGS
-2478 PYSIYASGVGEETLI
+2478 SDSKNAGGAGEEALI

-2504 LRVAIQQPTAYL
+2504 IRVAIQQPTAYL
-2516 RAAAEMDPKYLLKGL
+2516 RAAAVMNPKYLLKGL
-2531 FSKPASKEAIDNCPI
+2531 LSKPASKEAIDNCPI

-2558 RGITI
+2558 MGITM

-2569 QQTAMDKIREKSMW
+2569 QQTVVDKIREKSMW
-2583 LAGKGDE
+2583 LAGVGDE
-2590 VTLGALWNAC
+2590 LTWGTLWNAC
-2600 KAEIRDKTD
+2600 KAEVKDKTD
-2609 FEEGTPEFTQAVS
+2609 LKEGTAEFTQAVS
-2622 DRFSEIVDKTQVV
+2622 DRLSEVVDKTQVV
-2635 DSVFQRSQ
+2635 DSLLHRSQ
-2643 IMREKS
+2643 FMRSTS
-2649 SFAKMIT
+2649 SFSKILS
-2656 AFQAEPTMSY
+2656 AFKAEPTKSY
-2666 NMLYRAGVDC
+2666 NMLRNALVDY
-2676 NRAETVQEKKAT
+2676 NNADPGSKKA
-2688 RKKFVR
+2688 
-2694 KAIAY
+2694 KAKNIARIAAVH

-2712 TDAFR
+2712 ADAFR
-2717 HDDDEEKWLE
+2717 NDDDEKKWLE
-2727 LYLEAFGENARDGLN
+2727 LYLEAFGGNTLDGIN
-2742 PFSVVPY
+2742 PFSAVPY
-2749 IGDILS
+2749 VGDILS
-2755 IMDGYSA
+2755 ILSGYSVS
-2762 GRMDIEG
+2762 RMDIEG

-2795 LIKVSANGVSK
+2795 LMMSSAKGISK
-2806 VSGLPIANTLR
+2806 VSGLPIANTMR
-2817 TFESIYNFFSS
+2817 TFESLYNFFSP
-2828 DNLGKEAASTEYRKL
+2828 DNLGREASSTEYRKL
-2843 YNSIAEGKYQKQY
+2843 YNSIADGKYQKQY

-2869 ENGIKN
+2869 ENGVKN

-2925 MQTTAAQAKSNGD
+2925 MQTAAAQAKSNGD
-2938 DSALSGKLEAL
+2938 DSALSSKLEAL

-2961 MIDEIAAGLDP
+2961 MIDEIAAELDP
-2972 EAEQDKAAEEKKL
+2972 EAEQDKAVEEKKL

-3037 NNDTEG
+3037 SNDTEG
-3043 MRRTRQ
+3043 MRRTRK

>member
-1 MESISN
+1 M
-7 RIARVNQ
+7 
-14 EYGKPETIDE
+14 ETIDE
-24 RIKRVNREYEIE
+24 RIKRVNSKYEAPESIDERIKRANDKYQWDSSDKE
-36 MSEDEVNDWFS
+36 MHDWFES
-47 SSRSALNTANDRMNR
+47 TGRTTRSANSRLQNSSYANWKRDSENTKSAVNNDLEKA
-62 HNYNDWRKDNG
+62 D
-73 SSAKR
+73 R
-78 INDSINNSY
+78 IKSYLDSQ
-87 KVRMY
+87 RE
-92 LNSQKERLGEE
+92 QLGEE
-103 KYNAFMS
+103 RYNTFMARYEEYKNALQQTSQNLQKES
-110 DYKKYTSALREM
+110 DYYSDTRNSGVMDTMTEDDMKGRLDDIKNEKKKNRSESFKNRVWAFLSTMQGNTADYEKYTEEA
-122 SKSLEDESNYYS
+122 
-134 NFSNPDVLSSA
+134 
-145 TDTDIKARLEEVDKD
+145 KAAKNKL
-160 FTKER
+160 
-165 LKTWGSKIV
+165 
-174 NNLAAGVALRTG
+174 NNL
-186 DLEEYENRRKKAKES
+186 KSES
-201 TTDFNARKEEKA
+201 A
-213 ALENELY
+213 ALESEIY

-271 KEIEDKVRAKGINPD
+271 KEIEDKIRAKGMNPD
-286 ELENYY
+286 ELENYF

-331 GAGYLDA
+331 GVGYLDA

-346 LTGSYAPVDYNRDAG
+346 LTGSYAPIDYNRDAG

-372 AVMDEHDWKLGNW
+372 AVMDEHDWKLGDW

-428 AEAIGGG
+428 AEAVGGG

-631 KQAEGDKLTRTE
+631 KQAEGDKLTRAE

-754 HGENGVSDHSM
+754 HGENGASDHSM

-895 DRIEN
+895 DRIEK

-980 VLQSNANKYAGI
+980 VLQSNANKYAGL

-1029 LRNYTKKLNAEQA
+1029 LRNYTKKLNSEQA

-1163 DEKTIKELVN
+1163 DEQTIKELVG
-1173 ENRPLAVKIQ
+1173 ENRSLAVKIQ
-1183 SWIRGFLESIE
+1183 SWIQGFIESINE
-1194 KALTNLG
+1194 ILKNLG
-1201 LKSPEVRAL
+1201 LTSPEIRAL

-1481 EPESASKIVNEDG
+1481 EPESASKVVNEDG

-1644 ELRELLDSYFIE
+1644 ELRELLDSYFIK

-1964 IKKQEAAKRH
+1964 IKEQEAAKRH

-2153 VRDMDKQK
+2153 VHEMDSRK
-2161 SFDKRIKIGDKAFNA
+2161 SFKDKVKVGYKQLNVN
-2176 DMLNSLSFF
+2176 MLDSFSFF
-2185 YRLGDAAQSVYQSL
+2185 HQLGPAAETVFKSIRSGFDERVEMI
-2199 RDGQN
+2199 DN
-2204 QYINMENEAK
+2204 ANE
-2214 TFREATVSTKEI
+2214 FMRSIVSQKEI
-2226 DDWERSKHT
+2226 QDWEHSKQT

-2243 TLTVSQIMELYNLS
+2243 TLTVSQMMELYNLS

-2270 IRPLDTSSQEAKA
+2270 IRPLDTSRQEAKM

-2305 DLGKIIDTL
+2305 DLGNIIDSL
-2314 TPRQKQVAE
+2314 TPKQKQVAE

-2371 DGTVQT
+2371 DGAVQT
-2377 QTNFYKLVNIGAT
+2377 QSNFYKLVNIGAT
-2390 KSVKKNANNG
+2390 KSVQRNASNG

-2409 FSDHIGAMS
+2409 FTKHITEMS
-2418 AYSAYAVPVT
+2418 AYSAYAVPIT

-2451 TKQSIERAFGNN
+2451 TKQSIERAFGND
-2463 GKAYFEKLMLDINGS
+2463 GKAYFEKFILDLNGS
-2478 PYSIYASGVGEETLI
+2478 SDSKNAGGAGEEALI

-2504 LRVAIQQPTAYL
+2504 IRVAIQQPTAYL
-2516 RAAAEMDPKYLLKGL
+2516 RAAAVMNPKYLLKGL
-2531 FSKPASKEAIDNCPI
+2531 LSKPASKEAIDNCPI

-2558 RGITI
+2558 MGITM

-2569 QQTAMDKIREKSMW
+2569 QKTVVDKIREKSMW
-2583 LAGKGDE
+2583 LAGVGDE
-2590 VTLGALWNAC
+2590 LTWGTLWNAC
-2600 KAEIRDKTD
+2600 KAEVKDKTD
-2609 FEEGTPEFTQAVS
+2609 LKEGTAEFTQAVS
-2622 DRFSEIVDKTQVV
+2622 DRLSEVVDKTQVV
-2635 DSVFQRSQ
+2635 DSLLHRSQ
-2643 IMREKS
+2643 FMRSTS
-2649 SFAKMIT
+2649 SFSKILS
-2656 AFQAEPTMSY
+2656 AFKAEPTKSY
-2666 NMLYRAGVDC
+2666 NMLRNALVDY
-2676 NRAETVQEKKAT
+2676 NNADPGSKKA
-2688 RKKFVR
+2688 
-2694 KAIAY
+2694 KAKNIARIAVVH

-2712 TDAFR
+2712 ADAFR
-2717 HDDDEEKWLE
+2717 NDDDEKKWLE
-2727 LYLEAFGENARDGLN
+2727 LYLEAFGGNTLDGIN
-2742 PFSVVPY
+2742 PFSAVPY
-2749 IGDILS
+2749 VGDILS
-2755 IMDGYSA
+2755 ILSGYSA
-2762 GRMDIEG
+2762 SRMDIEG

-2795 LIKVSANGVSK
+2795 LMMSSAKGISK
-2806 VSGLPIANTLR
+2806 VSGLPIANTMR
-2817 TFESIYNFFSS
+2817 TFESLYNFFSP
-2828 DNLGKEAASTEYRKL
+2828 DNLGREASSTEYRKL

-2869 ENGIKN
+2869 ENGVKN

-2925 MQTTAAQAKSNGD
+2925 MQTAAAQAKSNGD

-2961 MIDEIAAGLDP
+2961 MIDEIAAELDP
-2972 EAEQDKAAEEKKL
+2972 EAEQDKAVEEKKL

-3037 NNDTEG
+3037 SNDTEG

>member
-1 MESISN
+1 METIDD
-7 RIARVNQ
+7 RIKRVNSKY
-14 EYGKPETIDE
+14 EAPESIDE
-24 RIKRVNREYEIE
+24 RIKRANDKYQWDSSDKE
-36 MSEDEVNDWFS
+36 MHDWFES
-47 SSRSALNTANDRMNR
+47 TGRTTRSANSRLQNSSYANWKRDSENTKSAVNNDLEKA
-62 HNYNDWRKDNG
+62 D
-73 SSAKR
+73 R
-78 INDSINNSY
+78 IKSYLDSQ
-87 KVRMY
+87 RE
-92 LNSQKERLGEE
+92 QLGEE
-103 KYNAFMS
+103 RYNTFMARYEEYKNALQQTSQNLQKES
-110 DYKKYTSALREM
+110 DYYSDTRNSGVMDTMTEDDMKGRLDDIKNEKKKNRSESFKNRVWAFLSTMQGNTADYEKYTEEA
-122 SKSLEDESNYYS
+122 
-134 NFSNPDVLSSA
+134 
-145 TDTDIKARLEEVDKD
+145 KAAKNKL
-160 FTKER
+160 
-165 LKTWGSKIV
+165 
-174 NNLAAGVALRTG
+174 NNL
-186 DLEEYENRRKKAKES
+186 KSES
-201 TTDFNARKEEKA
+201 A
-213 ALENELY
+213 ALESEIY

-271 KEIEDKVRAKGINPD
+271 KEIEDKVRAKGMNPD
-286 ELENYY
+286 ELENYF

-372 AVMDEHDWKLGNW
+372 AVMDEHDWKLGDW

-422 KVAGKA
+422 KAAGKV
-428 AEAIGGG
+428 AEAVGGG

-451 RGGNDDQAVV
+451 RGGNDDQAVI
-461 GGTVSGIFEGLFEK
+461 GGAVSGIFEGLFEK

-516 NIAYDTIANGNIS
+516 NIAYDTIANGDIS

-631 KQAEGDKLTRTE
+631 KQAEGDKLTRAE

-648 GSENAQNVAAEI
+648 GSENAQNVATEI

-754 HGENGVSDHSM
+754 HGENGASDHSM

-895 DRIEN
+895 DRIEK

-980 VLQSNANKYAGI
+980 VLQSNANKYAGL

-1029 LRNYTKKLNAEQA
+1029 LRNYTKKLNSEQA

-1163 DEKTIKELVN
+1163 DEQTIKELVG
-1173 ENRPLAVKIQ
+1173 ENRSLAVKIQ
-1183 SWIRGFLESIE
+1183 SWIQGFIESINE
-1194 KALTNLG
+1194 ILKNLG
-1201 LKSPEVRAL
+1201 LTSPEIRAL

-1481 EPESASKIVNEDG
+1481 EPESASKVVNEDG

-1644 ELRELLDSYFIE
+1644 ELRELLDSYFIK

-1964 IKKQEAAKRH
+1964 IKEQEAAKRH

-2153 VRDMDKQK
+2153 VHEMDSRK
-2161 SFDKRIKIGDKAFNA
+2161 SFKDKVKVVYKQLNVN
-2176 DMLNSLSFF
+2176 MLDSFSFF
-2185 YRLGDAAQSVYQSL
+2185 HQLGPAAETVFKSIRSGFDERVEMI
-2199 RDGQN
+2199 DN
-2204 QYINMENEAK
+2204 ANE
-2214 TFREATVSTKEI
+2214 FMRSIVSQKEI
-2226 DDWERSKHT
+2226 QDWEHSKQT

-2243 TLTVSQIMELYNLS
+2243 TLTVSQMMELYNLS

-2270 IRPLDTSSQEAKA
+2270 IRPLDTSRQEAKM

-2305 DLGKIIDTL
+2305 DLGNIIDSL
-2314 TPRQKQVAE
+2314 TPKQKQVAE

-2371 DGTVQT
+2371 DGAVQT
-2377 QTNFYKLVNIGAT
+2377 QSNFYKLVNIGAT
-2390 KSVKKNANNG
+2390 KSVQRNASNG

-2409 FSDHIGAMS
+2409 FTKHITEMS
-2418 AYSAYAVPVT
+2418 AYSAYAVPIT

-2451 TKQSIERAFGNN
+2451 TKQSIERAFGND
-2463 GKAYFEKLMLDINGS
+2463 GKAYFEKFILDLNGS
-2478 PYSIYASGVGEETLI
+2478 SDSKNAGGAGEEALI

-2504 LRVAIQQPTAYL
+2504 IRVAIQQPTAYL
-2516 RAAAEMDPKYLLKGL
+2516 RAAAVMNPKYLLKGL
-2531 FSKPASKEAIDNCPI
+2531 LSKPASKEAIDNCPI

-2558 RGITI
+2558 MGITM

-2569 QQTAMDKIREKSMW
+2569 QKTVVDKIREKSMW
-2583 LAGKGDE
+2583 LAGVGDE
-2590 VTLGALWNAC
+2590 LTWGTLWNAC
-2600 KAEIRDKTD
+2600 KAEVKDKTD
-2609 FEEGTPEFTQAVS
+2609 LKEGTAEFTQAVS
-2622 DRFSEIVDKTQVV
+2622 DRLSEVVDKTQVV
-2635 DSVFQRSQ
+2635 DSLLHRSQ
-2643 IMREKS
+2643 FMRSTS
-2649 SFAKMIT
+2649 SFSKILS
-2656 AFQAEPTMSY
+2656 AFKAEPTKSY
-2666 NMLYRAGVDC
+2666 NMLRNALVDY
-2676 NRAETVQEKKAT
+2676 NNADPGSKKA
-2688 RKKFVR
+2688 
-2694 KAIAY
+2694 KAKNIARIAAVH

-2712 TDAFR
+2712 ADAFR
-2717 HDDDEEKWLE
+2717 NDDDEKKWLE
-2727 LYLEAFGENARDGLN
+2727 LYLEAFGGNTLDGIN
-2742 PFSVVPY
+2742 PFSAVPY
-2749 IGDILS
+2749 VGDILS
-2755 IMDGYSA
+2755 ILSGYSA
-2762 GRMDIEG
+2762 SRMDIEG

-2795 LIKVSANGVSK
+2795 LMMSSAKGISK
-2806 VSGLPIANTLR
+2806 VSGLPIANTMR
-2817 TFESIYNFFSS
+2817 TFESLYNFFSP
-2828 DNLGKEAASTEYRKL
+2828 DNLGREASSTEYRKL

-2869 ENGIKN
+2869 ENGVKN

-2925 MQTTAAQAKSNGD
+2925 MQTAAAQAKSNGD

-2961 MIDEIAAGLDP
+2961 MIDEIAAELDP
-2972 EAEQDKAAEEKKL
+2972 EAEQDKAVEEKKL

-3037 NNDTEG
+3037 SNDTEG

>member
-1 MESISN
+1 METIDD
-7 RIARVNQ
+7 RIKRVNSKY
-14 EYGKPETIDE
+14 EAPESIDE
-24 RIKRVNREYEIE
+24 RIKSANEKYQWDSSDKE
-36 MSEDEVNDWFS
+36 MHDWFES
-47 SSRSALNTANDRMNR
+47 TGRTTRSANSRLQNSSYANWKRDSENTKSAVNNDLEKA
-62 HNYNDWRKDNG
+62 D
-73 SSAKR
+73 R
-78 INDSINNSY
+78 IKSYLDSQ
-87 KVRMY
+87 RE
-92 LNSQKERLGEE
+92 QLGEE
-103 KYNAFMS
+103 RYNTFMARYEEYKNALQQTSQNLQKES
-110 DYKKYTSALREM
+110 DYYSDTRNSGVMDTMTEDDMKGRLDDIKNEKKKNRSESFKNRVWAFLSTMQGNTADYEKYTEEA
-122 SKSLEDESNYYS
+122 
-134 NFSNPDVLSSA
+134 
-145 TDTDIKARLEEVDKD
+145 KAAKNKL
-160 FTKER
+160 
-165 LKTWGSKIV
+165 
-174 NNLAAGVALRTG
+174 NNL
-186 DLEEYENRRKKAKES
+186 KSES
-201 TTDFNARKEEKA
+201 A
-213 ALENELY
+213 ALESEIY

-271 KEIEDKVRAKGINPD
+271 KEIEDKIRAKGMNPD
-286 ELENYY
+286 ELENYF

-299 KNEQVQDAVR
+299 KNEDVQNAVR
-309 DFSADHQVIASALSV
+309 DFSKDHQVLASALSV
-324 PVNLTSS
+324 PVNVAMSLPID
-331 GAGYLDA
+331 AENNGYLNA
-338 AAQQVGRK
+338 ATQWVGKK
-346 LTGSYAPVDYNRDAG
+346 LTGSYAPVDYNRDAE

-372 AVMDEHDWKLGNW
+372 AVMDEHDWKLG
-385 DAFDFLYGTG
+385 DRDVFDFLYGTG

-422 KVAGKA
+422 KAAGKV
-428 AEAIGGG
+428 AEAVGGG

-451 RGGNDDQAVV
+451 RGGNDDQAVI
-461 GGTVSGIFEGLFEK
+461 GGAVSGIFEGLFEK

-516 NIAYDTIANGNIS
+516 NIAYDTIANGDIS

-631 KQAEGDKLTRTE
+631 KQAEGDKLTRAE

-684 EYKKAVNPKIVDFVN
+684 EYKKAVNPKIVDFVER
-699 KVRNFKNK
+699 VRNLKDKNVAGK
-707 EAANKVHIDLTGVTE
+707 IKIELSSVNE
-722 REVHDIKKLTG
+722 REVQDIKKLTG

-739 KRSMDGNAVEHIEKD
+739 KRDMDGNTVIHVENR
-754 HGENGVSDHSM
+754 HGENGAADHSM
-765 SDVEDL
+765 SDVNDL
-771 ARIEYVLDNYD
+771 ARIEYVLENYD
-782 DIEKG
+782 NIESAKDDNG
-787 TADKVYTKYMNS
+787 RYRDS
-799 DNTPAAKVIYSKRV
+799 DNKLSKSVVYSKRV

-819 VEAVPDSKAKTLRI
+819 VEAVPDSKAKTLHVV
-833 ISAYKEKAEGVSQ
+833 SAYKTKAEGVSQ
-846 VLNMSEDP
+846 VLNMSEDL
-854 QLTSQTPHA
+854 QSTSKTPHA
-863 FAPSDNNIS
+863 LAPSDNNIS

-895 DRIEN
+895 DRIEK

-905 QMYVRTQDGGS
+905 QMYVKTHDGGS

-980 VLQSNANKYAGI
+980 VLQSNANKYAGL

-1029 LRNYTKKLNAEQA
+1029 LRNYTKKLNSEQA

-1135 KELEKLYEGYGQED
+1135 KELQKLYEGFGKAD

-1156 ECMFDVF
+1156 ESMFDVF
-1163 DEKTIKELVN
+1163 DEKTIRELVN

-1194 KALTNLG
+1194 KTLTALG

-1210 EGDEEALETISDLFK
+1210 EGDTEALEKISGMFK
-1225 SALEQTRENKS
+1225 SALEGAKENKS
-1236 QGKTTDMA
+1236 ERS
-1244 DEKKK
+1244 EKS
-1249 YSIGKTTKNKS
+1249 YS
-1260 VVVIADDIL
+1260 
-1269 KGVDKSDW
+1269 
-1277 VAKVKDVI
+1277 
-1285 RTKFSD
+1285 
-1291 GIPVEGKLIKVNKI
+1291 
-1305 TRNEYT
+1305 
-1311 NSKNTQHYQ
+1311 
-1320 RKDAV
+1320 
-1325 IYKDK
+1325 
-1330 FKASSNLNEIVLAS
+1330 
-1344 TNYVNEDLKHQR
+1344 
-1356 KDNFTEFARGDVLVR
+1356 
-1371 VGKNDYSAKVIVG
+1371 
-1384 FTSGKEMVLY
+1384 
-1394 DIVDFTPTKFELK
+1394 LK
-1407 NENAF
+1407 NE
-1412 TEQPLKVQLSRQHAS
+1412 TEEKTWYDYSVSFEQQIEDFEKGKLPKRDTLIVCPTPEKMQNVGFNPLPMTYATGHLKTVLQGGKADHDFGKAVLKQIPEAIKNPVAVIAS
-1427 SDTRVTQSEPS
+1427 KSHSDTSTVAILDMQYDGKSIVCAVVIDGYGQQNKERIDSNAITSIHTRQNAVTGLLNDAIENESAGN
-1438 VNSSISEKA
+1438 VAVYYI
-1447 QNDAKKFSLKDTTN
+1447 DAKKATGLLQRVGLQLPKRLFRTDGYIHSIRD
-1461 ESDSQTKS
+1461 SDSSVKPKFENVTKS
-1469 EAFKEWFGDWEN
+1469 QQFKRWFGDWEKKPN
-1481 EPESASKIVNEDG
+1481 TASKIVNEDG
-1494 TPRIIYHQTAAEFNV
+1494 TPSIIYHQTAAEFNV

-1569 HIDGYKGLTE
+1569 HIDGYRGLTE

-1613 DAEVTK
+1613 DAEVTQ

-1629 DILEQWKDTTDTIRG
+1629 DILEQWKEDTEAIRG

-1698 DRRNPDIRYS
+1698 DKKNPDIRYS

-1761 EYSSKYNAETL
+1761 EYNSKYNAETL

-1800 EVAKAVLEESAV
+1800 EVAKAVLEESTV
-1812 LNTDMSEQYSALSE
+1812 LNTDMSEQYSALRE

-1865 EGSTLDSLW
+1865 DGSTLDSLW
-1874 GEMSELWPEFF
+1874 DEMSELWPEFF

-1964 IKKQEAAKRH
+1964 IKEQEAAKRH

-2001 DAMAKSKRSIERTAK
+2001 DAIAKSKRSIERTAK

-2153 VRDMDKQK
+2153 VHEMDSRK
-2161 SFDKRIKIGDKAFNA
+2161 SFKDKVKVGYKQLNVN
-2176 DMLNSLSFF
+2176 MLDSFSFF
-2185 YRLGDAAQSVYQSL
+2185 HQLGPAAETVFKSIRSGFDERVEMI
-2199 RDGQN
+2199 DN
-2204 QYINMENEAK
+2204 ANE
-2214 TFREATVSTKEI
+2214 FMRSIVSQKEI
-2226 DDWERSKHT
+2226 QDWEHSKQT

-2243 TLTVSQIMELYNLS
+2243 TLTVSQMMELYNLS

-2270 IRPLDTSSQEAKA
+2270 IRPLDTSRQEAKM

-2305 DLGKIIDTL
+2305 DLGNIIDSL
-2314 TPRQKQVAE
+2314 TPKQKQVAE

-2371 DGTVQT
+2371 DGAVQT
-2377 QTNFYKLVNIGAT
+2377 QSNFYKLVNIGAT
-2390 KSVKKNANNG
+2390 KSVQRNASNG

-2409 FSDHIGAMS
+2409 FTKHITEMS
-2418 AYSAYAVPVT
+2418 AYSAYAVPIT

-2451 TKQSIERAFGNN
+2451 TKQSIERAFGND
-2463 GKAYFEKLMLDINGS
+2463 GKAYFEKFILDLNGS
-2478 PYSIYASGVGEETLI
+2478 SDSKNAGGAGEEALI

-2504 LRVAIQQPTAYL
+2504 IRVAIQQPTAYL
-2516 RAAAEMDPKYLLKGL
+2516 RAAAVMNPKYLLKGL
-2531 FSKPASKEAIDNCPI
+2531 LSKPASKEAIDNCPI

-2558 RGITI
+2558 MGITM

-2569 QQTAMDKIREKSMW
+2569 QQTTVDKIREKSMW
-2583 LAGKGDE
+2583 LAGVGDE
-2590 VTLGALWNAC
+2590 LTWGTLWNAC
-2600 KAEIRDKTD
+2600 KAEVKDKTD
-2609 FEEGTPEFTQAVS
+2609 LKEGTAEFTQAVS
-2622 DRFSEIVDKTQVV
+2622 DRLSEVVDKTQVV
-2635 DSVFQRSQ
+2635 DSLLHRSQ
-2643 IMREKS
+2643 FMRSTS
-2649 SFAKMIT
+2649 SFSKILS
-2656 AFQAEPTMSY
+2656 AFKAEPTKSY
-2666 NMLYRAGVDC
+2666 NMLRNALVDY
-2676 NRAETVQEKKAT
+2676 NNADPGSKKA
-2688 RKKFVR
+2688 
-2694 KAIAY
+2694 KAKNIARIAAVH

-2712 TDAFR
+2712 ADAFR
-2717 HDDDEEKWLE
+2717 NDDDEKKWLE
-2727 LYLEAFGENARDGLN
+2727 LYLEAFGGNTLDGIN
-2742 PFSVVPY
+2742 PFSAVPY
-2749 IGDILS
+2749 VGDILS
-2755 IMDGYSA
+2755 ILSGYSA
-2762 GRMDIEG
+2762 SRMDIEG

-2795 LIKVSANGVSK
+2795 LMMSSAKGISK
-2806 VSGLPIANTLR
+2806 VSGLPIANTMR
-2817 TFESIYNFFSS
+2817 TFESLYNFFSP
-2828 DNLGKEAASTEYRKL
+2828 DNLGREASSTEYRKL

-2869 ENGIKN
+2869 ENGVKN

-2904 ELVSEGYPSNAVIK
+2904 ELVSEGYPSNAVVK

-2925 MQTTAAQAKSNGD
+2925 MQTAAAQAKSNGD
-2938 DSALSGKLEAL
+2938 DSALSSKLEAL

-2956 DEVDR
+2956 DEVNR
-2961 MIDEIAAGLDP
+2961 MIDEIAAELDP
-2972 EAEQDKAAEEKKL
+2972 EAEQDKAVEEKKL

-3037 NNDTEG
+3037 SNDTEG

>member
-1 MESISN
+1 METIDD
-7 RIARVNQ
+7 RIKRVNSKY
-14 EYGKPETIDE
+14 EAPESIDE
-24 RIKRVNREYEIE
+24 RIKRANDKYQWDSSDKE
-36 MSEDEVNDWFS
+36 MHDWFES
-47 SSRSALNTANDRMNR
+47 TGRTTRSANSRLQNSSYANWKRDSENTKSAVNNDLEKA
-62 HNYNDWRKDNG
+62 D
-73 SSAKR
+73 R
-78 INDSINNSY
+78 IKSYLDSQ
-87 KVRMY
+87 RE
-92 LNSQKERLGEE
+92 QLGEE
-103 KYNAFMS
+103 RYNTFMARYEEYKNALQQTSQNLQKES
-110 DYKKYTSALREM
+110 DYYSDTRNSGVMDTMTEDDMKGRLDDIKNEKKKNRSESFKNRVWAFLSTMQGNTADYEKYTEEA
-122 SKSLEDESNYYS
+122 
-134 NFSNPDVLSSA
+134 
-145 TDTDIKARLEEVDKD
+145 KAAKNKL
-160 FTKER
+160 
-165 LKTWGSKIV
+165 
-174 NNLAAGVALRTG
+174 NNL
-186 DLEEYENRRKKAKES
+186 KSES
-201 TTDFNARKEEKA
+201 A
-213 ALENELY
+213 ALESEIY

-271 KEIEDKVRAKGINPD
+271 KEIEDKVRAKGMNPD
-286 ELENYY
+286 ELENYF

-372 AVMDEHDWKLGNW
+372 AVMDEHDWKLGDW

-422 KVAGKA
+422 KAAGKV
-428 AEAIGGG
+428 AEAVGGG

-443 STMRDIKA
+443 STVRDIKA
-451 RGGNDDQAVV
+451 RGGNDDQAVI
-461 GGTVSGIFEGLFEK
+461 GGAVSGIFEGLFEK

-516 NIAYDTIANGNIS
+516 NIAYDTIANGDIS

-631 KQAEGDKLTRTE
+631 KQAEGDKLTRAE

-660 KNSTSDAVED
+660 KNSISDAVED

-754 HGENGVSDHSM
+754 HGENGVSDRSM

-959 EYMNAFL
+959 EYMNAFF

-980 VLQSNANKYAGI
+980 VLQSNANKYAGL

-1029 LRNYTKKLNAEQA
+1029 LRNYTKKLNSEQA

-1135 KELEKLYEGYGQED
+1135 KELQKLYEGFGKAD

-1163 DEKTIKELVN
+1163 DEQTIKELVG
-1173 ENRPLAVKIQ
+1173 ENRSLAVKIQ
-1183 SWIRGFLESIE
+1183 SWIQGFIESINE
-1194 KALTNLG
+1194 ILKNLG
-1201 LKSPEVRAL
+1201 LTSPEIRAL

-1260 VVVIADDIL
+1260 IVVIADDIL

-1481 EPESASKIVNEDG
+1481 EPESASKVVNEDG

-1949 IEKEYRDRYDKRVEK
+1949 IEKEYRDRYDKRIEK
-1964 IKKQEAAKRH
+1964 IKEQEAAKRH

-2153 VRDMDKQK
+2153 VHEMDSRK
-2161 SFDKRIKIGDKAFNA
+2161 SFKDKVKVGYKQLNVN
-2176 DMLNSLSFF
+2176 MLDSFSFF
-2185 YRLGDAAQSVYQSL
+2185 HQLGPAAETVFKSIRSGFDERVEMIDNANEFMQS
-2199 RDGQN
+2199 
-2204 QYINMENEAK
+2204 I
-2214 TFREATVSTKEI
+2214 VSQKEI
-2226 DDWERSKHT
+2226 QDWEHSKQT

-2243 TLTVSQIMELYNLS
+2243 TLTVSQMMELYNLS

-2270 IRPLDTSSQEAKA
+2270 IRPLDTSRQEAKM

-2305 DLGKIIDTL
+2305 DLGKIIDSL
-2314 TPRQKQVAE
+2314 TPKQKQVAE

-2371 DGTVQT
+2371 DGAVQT
-2377 QTNFYKLVNIGAT
+2377 QSNFYKLVNIGAT
-2390 KSVKKNANNG
+2390 KSVQRNASNG

-2409 FSDHIGAMS
+2409 FTKHITEMS

-2451 TKQSIERAFGNN
+2451 TKQSIERAFGND
-2463 GKAYFEKLMLDINGS
+2463 GKAYFEKFILDLNGS
-2478 PYSIYASGVGEETLI
+2478 SDSKNAGGAGEETLI

-2504 LRVAIQQPTAYL
+2504 MRVAIQQPTAYL
-2516 RAAAEMDPKYLLKGL
+2516 RAAAVMNPKYLLKGL
-2531 FSKPASKEAIDNCPI
+2531 LSKPASKEAIDNCPI

-2558 RGITI
+2558 MGITM

-2569 QQTAMDKIREKSMW
+2569 QQTVVDKIREKSMW
-2583 LAGKGDE
+2583 LAGVGDE
-2590 VTLGALWNAC
+2590 LTWGTLWNAC
-2600 KAEIRDKTD
+2600 KAEVKDKTD
-2609 FEEGTPEFTQAVS
+2609 LKEGTAEFTQAVS
-2622 DRFSEIVDKTQVV
+2622 DRLSEVVDKTQVV
-2635 DSVFQRSQ
+2635 DSLLHRSQ
-2643 IMREKS
+2643 FMRS
-2649 SFAKMIT
+2649 TNSFSKILS
-2656 AFQAEPTMSY
+2656 AFKAEPTKSY
-2666 NMLYRAGVDC
+2666 NMLRNALVDY
-2676 NRAETVQEKKAT
+2676 NNADPGSKKA
-2688 RKKFVR
+2688 
-2694 KAIAY
+2694 KAKNIARIAAVH

-2712 TDAFR
+2712 ADAFR
-2717 HDDDEEKWLE
+2717 NDDDEKKWLE
-2727 LYLEAFGENARDGLN
+2727 LYLEAFGGNTLDGIN
-2742 PFSVVPY
+2742 PFSAVPY
-2749 IGDILS
+2749 VGDILS
-2755 IMDGYSA
+2755 ILSGYSVS
-2762 GRMDIEG
+2762 RMDIEG

-2795 LIKVSANGVSK
+2795 LMMSSAKGISK
-2806 VSGLPIANTLR
+2806 VSGLPIANTMR
-2817 TFESIYNFFSS
+2817 TFESLYNFFSP
-2828 DNLGKEAASTEYRKL
+2828 DNLGREASSTEYRKL
-2843 YNSIAEGKYQKQY
+2843 YNSIADGKYQKQY

-2869 ENGIKN
+2869 ENGVKN
-2875 NLVKSEPRIAQAAQ
+2875 NLVKFEPRIAQAAQ

-2925 MQTTAAQAKSNGD
+2925 MQTAAAQAKSNGD

-2956 DEVDR
+2956 DEVNR
-2961 MIDEIAAGLDP
+2961 MIDEIAAELDP
-2972 EAEQDKAAEEKKL
+2972 EAEQDKAVEEKKL

-3037 NNDTEG
+3037 SNDTEG

>member
-24 RIKRVNREYEIE
+24 RIRRVNREYEIE

-103 KYNAFMS
+103 KYNAFMP

-160 FTKER
+160 FMKER

-271 KEIEDKVRAKGINPD
+271 KEIEDKVRAKGMNPD
-286 ELENYY
+286 ELENYF

-346 LTGSYAPVDYNRDAG
+346 LTGSYAPIDYNRDAG

-372 AVMDEHDWKLGNW
+372 AVMDEHDWKLGDW

-422 KVAGKA
+422 KAAGKV
-428 AEAIGGG
+428 AEAVGGG

-451 RGGNDDQAVV
+451 RGGNDDQAVI
-461 GGTVSGIFEGLFEK
+461 GGAVSGIFEGLFEK

-516 NIAYDTIANGNIS
+516 NIAYDTIANGDIS

-631 KQAEGDKLTRTE
+631 KQAEGDKLTRAE

-648 GSENAQNVAAEI
+648 GSENAQNVATEI

-754 HGENGVSDHSM
+754 HGENGASDHSM

-895 DRIEN
+895 DRIEK

-980 VLQSNANKYAGI
+980 VLQSNANKYAGL

-1029 LRNYTKKLNAEQA
+1029 LRNYTKKLNSEQA

-1135 KELEKLYEGYGQED
+1135 KELQKLYEGFGKAD

-1156 ECMFDVF
+1156 ESMFDVF
-1163 DEKTIKELVN
+1163 DEKTIRELVN

-1194 KALTNLG
+1194 KALTAIG

-1210 EGDEEALETISDLFK
+1210 EGDTEALEKISGMFK
-1225 SALEQTRENKS
+1225 SALEDAKENKS
-1236 QGKTTDMA
+1236 EKTSKTNDV
-1244 DEKKK
+1244 K
-1249 YSIGKTTKNKS
+1249 YSINPEFAHRYDEWNKNEIGGYFFLGTTSEPLQSIGINPAEIYWDKS
-1260 VVVIADDIL
+1260 KIKAIKKKHPTMTDSIIKQVPNVLENPVLITQSMTSTNRVVVLGELYDENGHPIVAALELKPNGRVENFVKVASAYSKDSLQNFIRQSDIL
-1269 KGVDKSDW
+1269 YIDPNKKRTDTWFQALRLQLPAGVTKYGSIGM
-1277 VAKVKDVI
+1277 VTYVEKDVNGKI
-1285 RTKFSD
+1285 SFSD
-1291 GIPVEGKLIKVNKI
+1291 KKSEKTAMQIAFEKAQQNA
-1305 TRNEYT
+1305 T
-1311 NSKNTQHYQ
+1311 SK
-1320 RKDAV
+1320 
-1325 IYKDK
+1325 
-1330 FKASSNLNEIVLAS
+1330 
-1344 TNYVNEDLKHQR
+1344 
-1356 KDNFTEFARGDVLVR
+1356 
-1371 VGKNDYSAKVIVG
+1371 
-1384 FTSGKEMVLY
+1384 
-1394 DIVDFTPTKFELK
+1394 
-1407 NENAF
+1407 
-1412 TEQPLKVQLSRQHAS
+1412 
-1427 SDTRVTQSEPS
+1427 
-1438 VNSSISEKA
+1438 SISEKVK
-1447 QNDAKKFSLKDTTN
+1447 DDTKFSLKNT
-1461 ESDSQTKS
+1461 
-1469 EAFKEWFGDWEN
+1469 
-1481 EPESASKIVNEDG
+1481 
-1494 TPRIIYHQTAAEFNV
+1494 
-1509 FSNANPLAG
+1509 
-1518 RNDSETPNGFF
+1518 
-1529 AKDNDADIGVGGNKQ
+1529 
-1544 MALYGDM
+1544 
-1551 KKPLHFK
+1551 
-1558 DRAEA
+1558 
-1563 KAWYSE
+1563 
-1569 HIDGYKGLTE
+1569 
-1579 KLNKLDEEYQSKY
+1579 
-1592 DAQETANDEYYEQN
+1592 
-1606 YEAYVAD
+1606 
-1613 DAEVTK
+1613 
-1619 KILENEDKLD
+1619 ENEDTSKNLDKAALEYFGRTYSWKETGYLTKSGKKLD
-1629 DILEQWKDTTDTIRG
+1629 FSGKNQGAPGGYRTLDHRDISEIMLDSDISGTEAMIEYMNQGNIRIMPESNGINLSVLPTASQFEALDDYISRARG
-1644 ELRELLDSYFIE
+1644 EV
-1656 NDSGYDGIIL
+1656 IL
-1666 DFDGRRKGENV
+1666 DIDDNNGNTLHSVEYPKGTRASKVINDIKKYFADGTAPYV
-1677 KSYIFFKNTQLKS
+1677 SSIAQF
-1690 ATDNVGLF
+1690 
-1698 DRRNPDIRYS
+1698 RYS
-1708 LKSTSAIEEQN
+1708 LKNTSSIDEQN

-1789 ITYDEVIARTA
+1789 ITYDEVIAKTA
-1800 EVAKAVLEESAV
+1800 EIAKAVLEESAV
-1812 LNTDMSEQYSALSE
+1812 LNTDMSEQYSALRE

-1964 IKKQEAAKRH
+1964 IKEQEAAKRH

-2153 VRDMDKQK
+2153 VHEMDSRK
-2161 SFDKRIKIGDKAFNA
+2161 SFKDKVKVGYKQLNVN
-2176 DMLNSLSFF
+2176 MLDSFSFF
-2185 YRLGDAAQSVYQSL
+2185 HQLGPAAETVFKSIRSGFDERVEMI
-2199 RDGQN
+2199 DN
-2204 QYINMENEAK
+2204 ANE
-2214 TFREATVSTKEI
+2214 FMRSIVSQKEI
-2226 DDWERSKHT
+2226 QDWEHSKQT

-2243 TLTVSQIMELYNLS
+2243 TLTVSQMMELYNLS

-2270 IRPLDTSSQEAKA
+2270 IRPLDTSRQEAKM

-2305 DLGKIIDTL
+2305 DLGNIIDSL
-2314 TPRQKQVAE
+2314 TPKQKQVAE

-2371 DGTVQT
+2371 DGAVQT
-2377 QTNFYKLVNIGAT
+2377 QSNFYKLVNIGAT
-2390 KSVKKNANNG
+2390 KSVQRNASNG

-2409 FSDHIGAMS
+2409 FTKHITEMS

-2451 TKQSIERAFGNN
+2451 TKQSIERAFGND
-2463 GKAYFEKLMLDINGS
+2463 GKAYFEKFILDLNGS
-2478 PYSIYASGVGEETLI
+2478 SDSKNAGGAGEEALI

-2504 LRVAIQQPTAYL
+2504 IRVAIQQPTAYL
-2516 RAAAEMDPKYLLKGL
+2516 RAAAVMNPKYLLKGL
-2531 FSKPASKEAIDNCPI
+2531 LSKPASKEAIDNCPI

-2558 RGITI
+2558 MGITM

-2569 QQTAMDKIREKSMW
+2569 QKTVVDKIREKSMW
-2583 LAGKGDE
+2583 LAGVGDE
-2590 VTLGALWNAC
+2590 LTWGTLWNAC
-2600 KAEIRDKTD
+2600 KAEVKDKTD
-2609 FEEGTPEFTQAVS
+2609 LKEGTAEFTQAVS
-2622 DRFSEIVDKTQVV
+2622 DRLSEVVDKTQVV
-2635 DSVFQRSQ
+2635 DSLLHRSQ
-2643 IMREKS
+2643 FMRSTS
-2649 SFAKMIT
+2649 SFSKILS
-2656 AFQAEPTMSY
+2656 AFKAEPTKSY
-2666 NMLYRAGVDC
+2666 NMLRNALVDY
-2676 NRAETVQEKKAT
+2676 NNADPGSKKA
-2688 RKKFVR
+2688 
-2694 KAIAY
+2694 KAKNIARIAAVH

-2712 TDAFR
+2712 ADAFR
-2717 HDDDEEKWLE
+2717 NDDDEKKWLE
-2727 LYLEAFGENARDGLN
+2727 LYLEAFGGNTLDGIN
-2742 PFSVVPY
+2742 PFSAVPY
-2749 IGDILS
+2749 VGDILS
-2755 IMDGYSA
+2755 ILSGYSA
-2762 GRMDIEG
+2762 SRMDIEG

-2795 LIKVSANGVSK
+2795 LMMSSAKGISK
-2806 VSGLPIANTLR
+2806 VSGLPIANTMR
-2817 TFESIYNFFSS
+2817 TFESLYNFFSP
-2828 DNLGKEAASTEYRKL
+2828 DNLGREASSTEYRKL

-2869 ENGIKN
+2869 ENGVKN

-2925 MQTTAAQAKSNGD
+2925 MQTAAAQAKSNGD

-2961 MIDEIAAGLDP
+2961 MIDEIAAELDP
-2972 EAEQDKAAEEKKL
+2972 EAEQDKAVEEKKL

-3037 NNDTEG
+3037 SNDTEG

>member
-271 KEIEDKVRAKGINPD
+271 KEIEDKVRAKGMNPD
-286 ELENYY
+286 ELENYF

-299 KNEQVQDAVR
+299 KNEDVQNAVR
-309 DFSADHQVIASALSV
+309 DFSKDHQVIASALSV

-338 AAQQVGRK
+338 VAQQVGRK

-422 KVAGKA
+422 KAAGKV
-428 AEAIGGG
+428 AEAVGGG

-451 RGGNDDQAVV
+451 RGGNDDQAVI
-461 GGTVSGIFEGLFEK
+461 GGAVSGIFEGLFEK

-483 LKEVDPRSMRDVAM
+483 LKEIDPRSMRDVAM

-516 NIAYDTIANGNIS
+516 NIAYDTIANGDIS

-631 KQAEGDKLTRTE
+631 KQAEGDKLTRAE

-660 KNSTSDAVED
+660 KNGTSDTTEN

-684 EYKKAVNPKIVDFVN
+684 EYKKAVNPKIVDFV
-699 KVRNFKNK
+699 KRIRNLKDKNNAGK
-707 EAANKVHIDLTGVTE
+707 IKLELSSVKE
-722 REVHDIKKLTG
+722 REVQDIKKLTG

-739 KRSMDGNAVEHIEKD
+739 KRDMDGNTVIHIENR
-754 HGENGVSDHSM
+754 HGENGAADRSM
-765 SDVEDL
+765 SDVNDL
-771 ARIEYVLDNYD
+771 ARIEYVLENYD
-782 DIEKG
+782 DIESAKDDKG
-787 TADKVYTKYMNS
+787 RYRDY
-799 DNTPAAKVIYSKRV
+799 DNKLSKSVVYSKRI

-819 VEAVPDSKAKTLRI
+819 VEAVPDSKAKTLHVV
-833 ISAYKEKAEGVSQ
+833 SAYKTKAEGVSQ
-846 VLNMSEDP
+846 VLNMSEDLQSTP
-854 QLTSQTPHA
+854 KTPHA
-863 FAPSDNNIS
+863 LAPSDNNIS

-980 VLQSNANKYAGI
+980 VLQSNANKYAGL

-1029 LRNYTKKLNAEQA
+1029 LRNYTKKLNSEQA

-1135 KELEKLYEGYGQED
+1135 KELQKLYEGFGKAD

-1163 DEKTIKELVN
+1163 DEQTIKELVG
-1173 ENRPLAVKIQ
+1173 ENRSLAVKIQ
-1183 SWIRGFLESIE
+1183 SWIQGFIESINE
-1194 KALTNLG
+1194 ILKNLG
-1201 LKSPEVRAL
+1201 LTSPEIRAL

-1481 EPESASKIVNEDG
+1481 EPESASKVVNEDG

-1613 DAEVTK
+1613 DAEVTQ

-1629 DILEQWKDTTDTIRG
+1629 DILEQWKEDTEAIRG
-1644 ELRELLDSYFIE
+1644 ELRKLLNGYFIE
-1656 NDSGYDGIIL
+1656 KDSGYDGIIL

-1698 DRRNPDIRYS
+1698 DRKNPDIRYS

-1812 LNTDMSEQYSALSE
+1812 LNTDMSEQYSALRE

-1964 IKKQEAAKRH
+1964 IKEQEAAKRH

-2063 MSELQGELRKMQQ
+2063 MSELQRELAETQRTDDFEAKE
-2076 GNDPQYQQFLAD
+2076 FLLD
-2088 LDPDLMPMMTT
+2088 LDPDLLPMMTT

-2119 LETVMQQIKGGI
+2119 LETVMQQLKSGI
-2131 TRANELLA
+2131 TMANKLLA
-2139 NSRYGTVQAIADAS
+2139 NSRYETVQAIADAS

-2176 DMLNSLSFF
+2176 NMLNSLSFF

-2204 QYINMENEAK
+2204 QYINMESEAK

-2270 IRPLDTSSQEAKA
+2270 IRPLDTSRQETKA

-2296 AKAVQVTVE
+2296 AKAVQVTVK

-2371 DGTVQT
+2371 DGAVQT
-2377 QTNFYKLVNIGAT
+2377 QSNFYKLVNIGAT
-2390 KSVKKNANNG
+2390 KSVQRNASNG
-2400 LFIKGAFDT
+2400 VFIKSAFDT

-2451 TKQSIERAFGNN
+2451 TKQSIERAFGND

-2712 TDAFR
+2712 ADAFR

-2856 DKLIKKGYTAQQL
+2856 DKLIKKGYTPQQL
-2869 ENGIKN
+2869 ENGVKN
-2875 NLVKSEPRIAQAAQ
+2875 NLIKSEPRIAQAAQ
-2889 ARERGNI
+2889 ARERGNV
-2896 SEYKKIYE
+2896 SEYKRIYE
-2904 ELVSEGYPSNAVIK
+2904 ELVSEGYPPNAVIK

-2925 MQTTAAQAKSNGD
+2925 MQTAAAQAKSNGD
-2938 DSALSGKLEAL
+2938 GSALSGKLEAL

-2956 DEVDR
+2956 DEVDKI
-2961 MIDEIAAGLDP
+2961 IDEIAAGLDY
-2972 EAEQDKAAEEKKL
+2972 EDKREKTAEEKKL
-2985 YEYKDLQK
+2985 YEYKDLRK
-2993 ALENSDVSSAKEI
+2993 AIKNNDLDSAKEVI
-3006 VEYLR
+3006 DYLR
-3011 ANGKED
+3011 SSGKED
-3017 KTIRQ
+3017 ETIKQ
-3022 ALTKDLKSEYQEMYK
+3022 ALSSEMKKRYQEMYE
-3037 NNDTEG
+3037 NNDEEG
-3043 MRRTRQ
+3043 MQKMRQ
-3049 MLYELNIGYDDKTFQ
+3049 TLYALNIGYDYEDIK
-3064 RWIKDMTK
+3064 RWVQDMSK

>member
-1 MESISN
+1 M
-7 RIARVNQ
+7 
-14 EYGKPETIDE
+14 ETIDE
-24 RIKRVNREYEIE
+24 RIKRANSKYEAPESIDERIKRANDKYQWDSSDKE
-36 MSEDEVNDWFS
+36 MHDWFES
-47 SSRSALNTANDRMNR
+47 TGRTTRSANSRLQNSSYANWKRDSGNTMSAVNSDLEKADRIKSYLDAQR
-62 HNYNDWRKDNG
+62 EQLGEERYNTFMARYEEYKNALQQTSQNLQRESEYYSDTSNPG
-73 SSAKR
+73 V
-78 INDSINNSY
+78 IDSMTEDDI
-87 KVRMY
+87 
-92 LNSQKERLGEE
+92 KERLEDIKDEKKENRGVSLANRVRALLSAAQGNKSGYEKFSEE
-103 KYNAFMS
+103 AKAAKTKSNNLKS
-110 DYKKYTSALREM
+110 ESSALET
-122 SKSLEDESNYYS
+122 E
-134 NFSNPDVLSSA
+134 
-145 TDTDIKARLEEVDKD
+145 I
-160 FTKER
+160 
-165 LKTWGSKIV
+165 
-174 NNLAAGVALRTG
+174 
-186 DLEEYENRRKKAKES
+186 
-201 TTDFNARKEEKA
+201 
-213 ALENELY
+213 Y

-258 GNNKNVYEYNQRL
+258 GNNKNVYEYNQKL

-346 LTGSYAPVDYNRDAG
+346 LTGSYAPIDYNRDAG

-372 AVMDEHDWKLGNW
+372 AVMDEHDWKLG
-385 DAFDFLYGTG
+385 DRDVFDFLYGTG

-401 AASAAAGNLVGGAL
+401 AASAAAGNLVGGSL
-415 ANTGAGI
+415 ANLGSGI
-422 KVAGKA
+422 KTASKV
-428 AEAIGGG
+428 AEAVGGG

-451 RGGNDDQAVV
+451 RGGNDDQAVI
-461 GGTVSGIFEGLFEK
+461 GGAVSGIFEGLFEK

-585 HRKQGTNITGKTV
+585 HRSQGTNITEKTV
-598 AGFAGGEQTQI
+598 SGFSGGEQTQI

-621 DAVRLSAVVQ
+621 DAVKLSAVVQ
-631 KQAEGDKLTRTE
+631 KQAEGDKLTRAE

-660 KNSTSDAVED
+660 KNGTSDTTEN
-670 SQMSLKKDIETIKQ
+670 SQMPLKKDIETIKQ
-684 EYKKAVNPKIVDFVN
+684 EYKKAVNPKIVDFV
-699 KVRNFKNK
+699 KRIRNLKDKNNAGK
-707 EAANKVHIDLTGVTE
+707 IKLELSSVKE
-722 REVHDIKKLTG
+722 REVQDIKKLTG

-739 KRSMDGNAVEHIEKD
+739 KRDMDGNTVIHIENR
-754 HGENGVSDHSM
+754 HGENGAADRSM
-765 SDVEDL
+765 SDVNDL
-771 ARIEYVLDNYD
+771 ARIEYVLENYD
-782 DIEKG
+782 DIESAKDDKG
-787 TADKVYTKYMNS
+787 RYRDY
-799 DNTPAAKVIYSKRV
+799 DNKLSKSVVYSKRI

-819 VEAVPDSKAKTLRI
+819 VEAVPDSKAKTLHVV
-833 ISAYKEKAEGVSQ
+833 SAYKTKAEGVSQ
-846 VLNMSEDP
+846 VLNMSEDLQSTP
-854 QLTSQTPHA
+854 KTPHA
-863 FAPSDNNIS
+863 LAPSDNNIS

-905 QMYVRTQDGGS
+905 QMYVRTQDGNS

-980 VLQSNANKYAGI
+980 VLQSNANKYAGL

-1020 KRAEKNGGL
+1020 KRTEKNGGL

-1135 KELEKLYEGYGQED
+1135 KELQKLYEGFGKAD

-1156 ECMFDVF
+1156 ESMFDVF
-1163 DEKTIKELVN
+1163 DEKTIRELVN

-1194 KALTNLG
+1194 KALTALG

-1210 EGDEEALETISDLFK
+1210 EGDTEALEKISGMFK
-1225 SALEQTRENKS
+1225 SALEGAKENKS
-1236 QGKTTDMA
+1236 
-1244 DEKKK
+1244 EKKPKSDDVK
-1249 YSIGKTTKNKS
+1249 YSIN
-1260 VVVIADDIL
+1260 
-1269 KGVDKSDW
+1269 
-1277 VAKVKDVI
+1277 
-1285 RTKFSD
+1285 
-1291 GIPVEGKLIKVNKI
+1291 P
-1305 TRNEYT
+1305 
-1311 NSKNTQHYQ
+1311 
-1320 RKDAV
+1320 
-1325 IYKDK
+1325 
-1330 FKASSNLNEIVLAS
+1330 
-1344 TNYVNEDLKHQR
+1344 
-1356 KDNFTEFARGDVLVR
+1356 EFARRYDEWDKKKTGGYFFL
-1371 VGKNDYSAKVIVG
+1371 GTTSEPLQSIGINPAKIYWD
-1384 FTSGKEMVLY
+1384 KEKIKKIKR
-1394 DIVDFTPTKFELK
+1394 DHPTMTDNIIKQIPNLL
-1407 NENAF
+1407 EN
-1412 TEQPLKVQLSRQHAS
+1412 PVM
-1427 SDTRVTQSEPS
+1427 VTQSLTVTNRVVAFGELYDESGHPVVTALELKPNGRVENFVKVAS
-1438 VNSSISEKA
+1438 AYSKESLQNFIRQSDILYIDPNKKRTDTWLQALRLQLPGGVTKYGSISMVTYVEKDVNGKISFSDKKSEKTAMQIAFEKAQQNAASKSISEKVK
-1447 QNDAKKFSLKDTTN
+1447 DDTKFSLKNTEDEDTSKNLDKAALEYFGRTYSWK
-1461 ESDSQTKS
+1461 ETGYLTKS
-1469 EAFKEWFGDWEN
+1469 GKKLDFSGKNQGAPGGYRTLDHRDISEIMLDSDISGTEAMIEYMNQGN
-1481 EPESASKIVNEDG
+1481 VRIMPESNGINLSVLPTASQFEALDDYISRARGEVILDIDDNNGNTLHSVEYPKGTRASKVINDIKKYFADG
-1494 TPRIIYHQTAAEFNV
+1494 TAPYVSSI
-1509 FSNANPLAG
+1509 
-1518 RNDSETPNGFF
+1518 
-1529 AKDNDADIGVGGNKQ
+1529 
-1544 MALYGDM
+1544 
-1551 KKPLHFK
+1551 
-1558 DRAEA
+1558 
-1563 KAWYSE
+1563 
-1569 HIDGYKGLTE
+1569 
-1579 KLNKLDEEYQSKY
+1579 
-1592 DAQETANDEYYEQN
+1592 AQ
-1606 YEAYVAD
+1606 
-1613 DAEVTK
+1613 
-1619 KILENEDKLD
+1619 
-1629 DILEQWKDTTDTIRG
+1629 
-1644 ELRELLDSYFIE
+1644 F
-1656 NDSGYDGIIL
+1656 
-1666 DFDGRRKGENV
+1666 
-1677 KSYIFFKNTQLKS
+1677 
-1690 ATDNVGLF
+1690 
-1698 DRRNPDIRYS
+1698 RYS
-1708 LKSTSAIEEQN
+1708 LKNTSSIEEQN
-1719 KKLMQENKALREYK
+1719 KKLMQENKGLREYV
-1733 RELEWRLGINRKELD
+1733 RELEYQLGKNRHELD
-1748 ERAIRRLSKKVLK
+1748 ESKIKTLARKVLK
-1761 EYSSKYNAETL
+1761 QTNSKYELDTL

-1779 FEALANMDDG
+1779 FEYIAN
-1789 ITYDEVIARTA
+1789 ARELTLEDVMHRTS
-1800 EVAKAVLEESAV
+1800 EVAKAVLEESEV
-1812 LNTDMSEQYSALSE
+1812 LNAELYEQYAPLRDYARTTPIRLSE
-1826 YAKGT
+1826 N
-1831 KIKLSE
+1831 
-1837 QQKKEI
+1837 QKAEI
-1843 AYYYGSY
+1843 AYHYGSY
-1850 DKFRRKNFGKIRLSE
+1850 DKFRRQNFGRIRFSE
-1865 EGSTLDSLW
+1865 KGMTLDSLW
-1874 GEMSELWPEFF
+1874 GEISDMWPELF
-1885 EPDTHE
+1885 DADANE
-1891 LEQVQ
+1891 LEQAE
-1896 TLVNALETI
+1896 TLVNAV
-1905 KPFYENPFYDG
+1905 KSVSDKVYENPYG
-1916 SFDMDIDTASY
+1916 MDMDEASY
-1927 DLAMRLYEEYY
+1927 DLAMQLYEEYY
-1938 DIPELKTLRQK
+1938 NIPELKTLRQK
-1949 IEKEYRDRYDKRVEK
+1949 IEQEYYKKYEESIEK
-1964 IKKQEAAKRH
+1964 IRAQEMKKRDKI
-1974 KLSEELIKQ
+1974 SEQLIKQ
-1983 KALYEQRTFEDR
+1983 KAMYEKKISDYKIERLQQE
-1995 REWLRK
+1995 
-2001 DAMAKSKRSIERTAK
+2001 AIAKHKRSIERGTK
-2016 TLNRFLQNPNKTQHV
+2016 TLNRWLQTPNKTQHV

-2036 SALGEFLVSLDVY
+2036 AALGEFLVSLDVY
-2049 GNSQSKDAFEWRKS
+2049 GEGQSKDAYEWRAS
-2063 MSELQGELRKMQQ
+2063 MSELQRELEKMQ
-2076 GNDPQYQQFLAD
+2076 GTDNTEAQQFLLD
-2088 LDPDLMPMMTT
+2088 LDPDLLPLMTMVMD
-2099 LLEVYKGSSIK
+2099 VYKGSSLK
-2110 DMDAQGLAE
+2110 DMDAQGLAQ
-2119 LETVMQQIKGGI
+2119 LDTVVQQLKSSI
-2131 TRANELLA
+2131 TMANKLLA
-2139 NSRYGTVQAIADAS
+2139 NSRYETVQAIADAS
-2153 VRDMDKQK
+2153 VRDMDKRK
-2161 SFDKRIKIGDKAFNA
+2161 SFKDKVKLGYKQLNVN
-2176 DMLNSLSFF
+2176 MLDSFSFF
-2185 YRLGDAAQSVYQSL
+2185 HQLGSAAETVFKSIRSGFDERVEMIDNASEFMQS
-2199 RDGQN
+2199 
-2204 QYINMENEAK
+2204 I
-2214 TFREATVSTKEI
+2214 VSQKDI
-2226 DDWERSKHT
+2226 QDWEHSKQT

-2243 TLTVSQIMELYNLS
+2243 TLTVSQMMELYNLS

-2270 IRPLDTSSQEAKA
+2270 IRPLDTSRQEAKM

-2296 AKAVQVTVE
+2296 AKAVQITVE
-2305 DLGKIIDTL
+2305 DLGKIIDSL
-2314 TPRQKQVAE
+2314 TPKQKQVAE

-2409 FSDHIGAMS
+2409 FTKHITEMS
-2418 AYSAYAVPVT
+2418 AYSAYAVPIT

-2451 TKQSIERAFGNN
+2451 TKQSIERAFGND
-2463 GKAYFEKLMLDINGS
+2463 GKAYFEKFILDLNGS
-2478 PYSIYASGVGEETLI
+2478 SDSKNAGGAGEETLI

-2504 LRVAIQQPTAYL
+2504 MRVAIQQPTAYL
-2516 RAAAEMDPKYLLKGL
+2516 RAAAVMDPKYLLKGL

-2558 RGITI
+2558 MGITM

-2569 QQTAMDKIREKSMW
+2569 QQTTVDKIREKSMW
-2583 LAGKGDE
+2583 LAGVGDE
-2590 VTLGALWNAC
+2590 LTWGTLWNAC
-2600 KAEIRDKTD
+2600 KAEVQDKTD
-2609 FEEGTPEFTQAVS
+2609 LKEGTAEFTQAVS
-2622 DRFSEIVDKTQVV
+2622 DRLSEVVDKTQVV
-2635 DSVFQRSQ
+2635 DSLLHRSQ
-2643 IMREKS
+2643 FMRSTS
-2649 SFAKMIT
+2649 SFSKMLS
-2656 AFQAEPTMSY
+2656 AFKAEPTKSY
-2666 NMLYRAGVDC
+2666 NMLRNALVDY
-2676 NRAETVQEKKAT
+2676 NNAEPGLKKTMA
-2688 RKKFVR
+2688 KK
-2694 KAIAY
+2694 IARIAAVH

-2712 TDAFR
+2712 ADAFR
-2717 HDDDEEKWLE
+2717 HDDDEKKWLE
-2727 LYLEAFGENARDGLN
+2727 LYLEAFGGNLLDGIN
-2742 PFSVVPY
+2742 PFSAVPY
-2749 IGDILS
+2749 ISDIISILS
-2755 IMDGYSA
+2755 GYSA
-2762 GRMDIEG
+2762 SRMDIEG

-2788 KNPDIWK
+2788 KPDVWK
-2795 LIKVSANGVSK
+2795 LMMSSAKGISK
-2806 VSGLPIANTLR
+2806 VTGLPISNTMR
-2817 TFESIYNFFSS
+2817 TFESLYNFFSP
-2828 DNLGKEAASTEYRKL
+2828 DNLGREASSTEYRKL

-2856 DKLIKKGYTAQQL
+2856 DKLIKKGYTPQQL
-2869 ENGIKN
+2869 ENGVKN

-2889 ARERGNI
+2889 ARERGNV
-2896 SEYKKIYE
+2896 SEYKRIYE
-2904 ELVSEGYPSNAVIK
+2904 ELVSEGYPPNAVIK

-2925 MQTTAAQAKSNGD
+2925 MQKAAAQAKSNGD

-2956 DEVDR
+2956 DEVNR
-2961 MIDEIAAGLDP
+2961 MIDEIAAELDP
-2972 EAEQDKAAEEKKL
+2972 EAEQKAAEEKKL
-2985 YEYKDLQK
+2985 YEYKDLQR
-2993 ALENSDVSSAKEI
+2993 AVQNSDITSASEI

-3037 NNDTEG
+3037 NNDAEG
-3043 MRRTRQ
+3043 MRKMRQ
-3049 MLYELNIGYDDKTFQ
+3049 LLYELNIGYDDKTFQ
-3064 RWIKDMTK
+3064 RWIQDLSK

>member
-1 MESISN
+1 METIDD
-7 RIARVNQ
+7 RIKRVNSKY
-14 EYGKPETIDE
+14 EAPESIDE
-24 RIKRVNREYEIE
+24 RIKMANDKYQWDSSDKE
-36 MSEDEVNDWFS
+36 MHDWFES
-47 SSRSALNTANDRMNR
+47 TGRTTRSANSRLQNSSYANWKRDSENTKSAVNNDLEKA
-62 HNYNDWRKDNG
+62 D
-73 SSAKR
+73 R
-78 INDSINNSY
+78 IKSYLDSQ
-87 KVRMY
+87 RE
-92 LNSQKERLGEE
+92 QLGEE
-103 KYNAFMS
+103 RYNTFMARYEEYKNALQQTSQNLQKES
-110 DYKKYTSALREM
+110 DYYSDTRNSGVMDTMTEDDMKGRLDDIKNEKKKNRSESFKNRVWAFLSTMQGNTADYEKYTEEA
-122 SKSLEDESNYYS
+122 
-134 NFSNPDVLSSA
+134 
-145 TDTDIKARLEEVDKD
+145 KAAKNKL
-160 FTKER
+160 
-165 LKTWGSKIV
+165 
-174 NNLAAGVALRTG
+174 NNL
-186 DLEEYENRRKKAKES
+186 KSES
-201 TTDFNARKEEKA
+201 A
-213 ALENELY
+213 ALESEIY

-242 PELKDRIKL
+242 PDLKDRIKL

-271 KEIEDKVRAKGINPD
+271 KEIEDKVRAKGMNPD
-286 ELENYY
+286 ELENYF

-361 IASQLSDTARG
+361 IASRLSDTARG
-372 AVMDEHDWKLGNW
+372 AVMDEHDWKLGDW

-422 KVAGKA
+422 KAAGKV
-428 AEAIGGG
+428 AEAVGGG

-451 RGGNDDQAVV
+451 RGGNDDQAVI
-461 GGTVSGIFEGLFEK
+461 GGAVSGIFEGLFEK

-516 NIAYDTIANGNIS
+516 NIAYDTIANGDIS

-631 KQAEGDKLTRTE
+631 KQAEGDKLTRAE

-660 KNSTSDAVED
+660 KNGTSDAAED
-670 SQMSLKKDIETIKQ
+670 SQLSLKKDIETIKQ
-684 EYKKAVNPKIVDFVN
+684 EYKKAVNPKIVDFVER
-699 KVRNFKNK
+699 VRNLKDKNVAGK
-707 EAANKVHIDLTGVTE
+707 IKIELSSVNE
-722 REVHDIKKLTG
+722 REVQDIKKLTG

-739 KRSMDGNAVEHIEKD
+739 KRDMDGNTVIHVENR
-754 HGENGVSDHSM
+754 HGENGAADHSM
-765 SDVEDL
+765 SDVNDL
-771 ARIEYVLDNYD
+771 ARIEYVLENYD
-782 DIEKG
+782 NIESAKDDNG
-787 TADKVYTKYMNS
+787 RYRDS
-799 DNTPAAKVIYSKRV
+799 DNKLSKSVVYSKRV

-819 VEAVPDSKAKTLRI
+819 VEAVPDSKAKTLHVV
-833 ISAYKEKAEGVSQ
+833 SAYKTKAEGVSQ
-846 VLNMSEDP
+846 VLNMSEDL
-854 QLTSQTPHA
+854 QSTSKTPHA
-863 FAPSDNNIS
+863 LAPSDNNIS

-895 DRIEN
+895 DRIEK

-905 QMYVRTQDGGS
+905 QMYVKTQDGGS

-980 VLQSNANKYAGI
+980 VLQSNANKYAGL

-1163 DEKTIKELVN
+1163 DEQTIKELVG
-1173 ENRPLAVKIQ
+1173 ENRSLAVKIQ
-1183 SWIRGFLESIE
+1183 SWIQGFIESINE
-1194 KALTNLG
+1194 ILKNLG
-1201 LKSPEVRAL
+1201 LTSPEIRAL

-1481 EPESASKIVNEDG
+1481 EPESASKVVNEDG

-1949 IEKEYRDRYDKRVEK
+1949 IEKEYRDRYDKRIEK
-1964 IKKQEAAKRH
+1964 IKEQEAAKRH

-2001 DAMAKSKRSIERTAK
+2001 DAIAKSKRSIERTAK

-2153 VRDMDKQK
+2153 VHEMDSRK
-2161 SFDKRIKIGDKAFNA
+2161 SFKDKVKVGYKQLNVN
-2176 DMLNSLSFF
+2176 MLDSFSFF
-2185 YRLGDAAQSVYQSL
+2185 HQLGPAAETVFKSIRSGFDERVEMI
-2199 RDGQN
+2199 DN
-2204 QYINMENEAK
+2204 ANE
-2214 TFREATVSTKEI
+2214 FMRSIVSQKEI
-2226 DDWERSKHT
+2226 QDWEHSKQT

-2243 TLTVSQIMELYNLS
+2243 TLTVSQMMELYNLS

-2270 IRPLDTSSQEAKA
+2270 IRPLDTSRQEAKM

-2305 DLGKIIDTL
+2305 DLGKIIDSL
-2314 TPRQKQVAE
+2314 TPKQKQVAE

-2371 DGTVQT
+2371 DGAVQT
-2377 QTNFYKLVNIGAT
+2377 QSNFYKLVNIGAT
-2390 KSVKKNANNG
+2390 KSVQRNASNG

-2409 FSDHIGAMS
+2409 FTKHITEMS

-2451 TKQSIERAFGNN
+2451 TKQSIERAFGND
-2463 GKAYFEKLMLDINGS
+2463 GKAYFEKFILDLNGS
-2478 PYSIYASGVGEETLI
+2478 SDSKNAGGAGEEALI

-2504 LRVAIQQPTAYL
+2504 IRVAIQQPTAYL
-2516 RAAAEMDPKYLLKGL
+2516 RAAAVMNPKYLLKGL
-2531 FSKPASKEAIDNCPI
+2531 LSKPASKEAIDNCPI

-2558 RGITI
+2558 MGITM

-2569 QQTAMDKIREKSMW
+2569 QKTVVDKIREKSMW
-2583 LAGKGDE
+2583 LAGVGDE
-2590 VTLGALWNAC
+2590 LTWGTLWNAC
-2600 KAEIRDKTD
+2600 KAEVKDKTD
-2609 FEEGTPEFTQAVS
+2609 LKEGTAEFTQAVS
-2622 DRFSEIVDKTQVV
+2622 DRLSEVVDKTQVV
-2635 DSVFQRSQ
+2635 DSLLHRSQ
-2643 IMREKS
+2643 FMRSTS
-2649 SFAKMIT
+2649 SFSKILS
-2656 AFQAEPTMSY
+2656 AFKAEPTKSY
-2666 NMLYRAGVDC
+2666 NMLRNALVDY
-2676 NRAETVQEKKAT
+2676 NNADPGSKKA
-2688 RKKFVR
+2688 
-2694 KAIAY
+2694 KAKNIARIAAVH

-2712 TDAFR
+2712 ADAFR
-2717 HDDDEEKWLE
+2717 NDDDEKKWLE
-2727 LYLEAFGENARDGLN
+2727 LYLEAFGGNTLDGIN
-2742 PFSVVPY
+2742 PFSAVPY
-2749 IGDILS
+2749 VGDILS
-2755 IMDGYSA
+2755 ILSGYSA
-2762 GRMDIEG
+2762 SRMDIEG

-2795 LIKVSANGVSK
+2795 LMMSSAKGISK
-2806 VSGLPIANTLR
+2806 VSGLPIANTMR
-2817 TFESIYNFFSS
+2817 TFESLYNFFSP
-2828 DNLGKEAASTEYRKL
+2828 DNLGREASSTEYRKL

-2869 ENGIKN
+2869 ENGVKN

-2925 MQTTAAQAKSNGD
+2925 MQTAAAQAKSNGD

-2961 MIDEIAAGLDP
+2961 MIDEIAAELDP
-2972 EAEQDKAAEEKKL
+2972 EAEQDKAVEEKKL

-3037 NNDTEG
+3037 SNDTEG

-3064 RWIKDMTK
+3064 RWIKDM

>member
-1 MESISN
+1 MKTIDD
-7 RIARVNQ
+7 RIKRVNSKY
-14 EYGKPETIDE
+14 EAPESIDE
-24 RIKRVNREYEIE
+24 RIKRANDKYQWDSSDKE
-36 MSEDEVNDWFS
+36 MHDWFESTGRTTKSANSRLQNS
-47 SSRSALNTANDRMNR
+47 SYANWKRDSENTKSAVNNDLEKA
-62 HNYNDWRKDNG
+62 D
-73 SSAKR
+73 R
-78 INDSINNSY
+78 IKSYLDSQ
-87 KVRMY
+87 RE
-92 LNSQKERLGEE
+92 QLGEE
-103 KYNAFMS
+103 RYNTFMARYEEYKNALQQTSQNLQKES
-110 DYKKYTSALREM
+110 DYYSDTRNSGVMDTMTEDDMKGRLDDIKNEKKKNRSESFKNRVWAFLSTMQGNTADYEKYTEEA
-122 SKSLEDESNYYS
+122 
-134 NFSNPDVLSSA
+134 
-145 TDTDIKARLEEVDKD
+145 KAAKNKL
-160 FTKER
+160 
-165 LKTWGSKIV
+165 
-174 NNLAAGVALRTG
+174 NNL
-186 DLEEYENRRKKAKES
+186 KSES
-201 TTDFNARKEEKA
+201 A
-213 ALENELY
+213 ALESEIY

-271 KEIEDKVRAKGINPD
+271 KEIEDKVRAKGMNPD
-286 ELENYY
+286 ELENYF

-299 KNEQVQDAVR
+299 KNEDVQNAVR
-309 DFSADHQVIASALSV
+309 DFSKDHQVLASALSV

-372 AVMDEHDWKLGNW
+372 AVMDEHDWKLGDW

-422 KVAGKA
+422 KAAGKV
-428 AEAIGGG
+428 AEAVGGG

-451 RGGNDDQAVV
+451 RGGNDDQAVI
-461 GGTVSGIFEGLFEK
+461 GGAVSGIFEGLFEK

-516 NIAYDTIANGNIS
+516 NIAYDTIANGDIS

-631 KQAEGDKLTRTE
+631 KQAEGDKLTRAE

-660 KNSTSDAVED
+660 KNGTSDAAED
-670 SQMSLKKDIETIKQ
+670 SQLSLKKDIETIKQ
-684 EYKKAVNPKIVDFVN
+684 EYKKAVNPKIVDFVER
-699 KVRNFKNK
+699 VRNLKDKNVAGK
-707 EAANKVHIDLTGVTE
+707 IKIELSSVNE
-722 REVHDIKKLTG
+722 REVQDIKKLTG

-739 KRSMDGNAVEHIEKD
+739 KRDMDGNTVIHVENR
-754 HGENGVSDHSM
+754 HGENGAADHSM
-765 SDVEDL
+765 SDVNDL
-771 ARIEYVLDNYD
+771 ARIEYVLENYD
-782 DIEKG
+782 NIESAKDDNG
-787 TADKVYTKYMNS
+787 RYRDS
-799 DNTPAAKVIYSKRV
+799 DNKLSKSVVYSKRV

-819 VEAVPDSKAKTLRI
+819 VEAVPDSKAKTLHVV
-833 ISAYKEKAEGVSQ
+833 SAYKTKAEGVSQ
-846 VLNMSEDP
+846 VLNMSEDL
-854 QLTSQTPHA
+854 QSTSKTPHA
-863 FAPSDNNIS
+863 LAPSDNNIS

-895 DRIEN
+895 DRIEK

-905 QMYVRTQDGGS
+905 QMYVKTQDGGS

-980 VLQSNANKYAGI
+980 VLQSNANKYAGL

-1163 DEKTIKELVN
+1163 DEQTIKELVG
-1173 ENRPLAVKIQ
+1173 ENRSLAVKIQ
-1183 SWIRGFLESIE
+1183 SWIQGFIESINE
-1194 KALTNLG
+1194 ILKNLG
-1201 LKSPEVRAL
+1201 LTSPEIRAL

-1481 EPESASKIVNEDG
+1481 EPESASKVVNEDG

-1644 ELRELLDSYFIE
+1644 ELRELLDSYFIK

-1964 IKKQEAAKRH
+1964 IKEQEAAKRH

-2153 VRDMDKQK
+2153 VHEMDSRK
-2161 SFDKRIKIGDKAFNA
+2161 SFKDKVKVGYKQLNVN
-2176 DMLNSLSFF
+2176 MLDSFSFF
-2185 YRLGDAAQSVYQSL
+2185 HQLGPAAETVFKSIRSGFDERVEMI
-2199 RDGQN
+2199 DN
-2204 QYINMENEAK
+2204 ANE
-2214 TFREATVSTKEI
+2214 FMRSIVSQKEI
-2226 DDWERSKHT
+2226 QDWEHSKQT

-2243 TLTVSQIMELYNLS
+2243 TLTVSQMMELYNLS

-2270 IRPLDTSSQEAKA
+2270 IRPLDTSRQEAKM

-2305 DLGKIIDTL
+2305 DLGKIIDSL
-2314 TPRQKQVAE
+2314 TPKQKQVAE

-2371 DGTVQT
+2371 DGAVQT
-2377 QTNFYKLVNIGAT
+2377 QSNFYKLVNIGAT
-2390 KSVKKNANNG
+2390 KSVQRNASNG

-2409 FSDHIGAMS
+2409 FTKHITEMS
-2418 AYSAYAVPVT
+2418 AYSAYAVPIT

-2451 TKQSIERAFGNN
+2451 TKQSIERAFGND
-2463 GKAYFEKLMLDINGS
+2463 GKAYFEKFILDLNGS
-2478 PYSIYASGVGEETLI
+2478 SDSKNAGGAGEEALI

-2504 LRVAIQQPTAYL
+2504 IRVAIQQPTAYL
-2516 RAAAEMDPKYLLKGL
+2516 RAAAVMNPKYLLKGL
-2531 FSKPASKEAIDNCPI
+2531 LSKPASKEAIDNCPI

-2558 RGITI
+2558 MGITM

-2569 QQTAMDKIREKSMW
+2569 QQTVVDKIREKSMW
-2583 LAGKGDE
+2583 LAGVGDE
-2590 VTLGALWNAC
+2590 LTWGTLWNAC
-2600 KAEIRDKTD
+2600 KAEVKDKTD
-2609 FEEGTPEFTQAVS
+2609 LKEGTAEFTQAVS
-2622 DRFSEIVDKTQVV
+2622 DRLSEVVDKTQVV
-2635 DSVFQRSQ
+2635 DSLLHRSQ
-2643 IMREKS
+2643 FMRSTS
-2649 SFAKMIT
+2649 SFSKILS
-2656 AFQAEPTMSY
+2656 AFKAEPTKSY
-2666 NMLYRAGVDC
+2666 NMLRNALVDY
-2676 NRAETVQEKKAT
+2676 NNADPGSKKA
-2688 RKKFVR
+2688 
-2694 KAIAY
+2694 KAKNIARIAAVH

-2712 TDAFR
+2712 ADAFR
-2717 HDDDEEKWLE
+2717 NDDDEKKWLE
-2727 LYLEAFGENARDGLN
+2727 LYLEAFGGNTLDGVN
-2742 PFSVVPY
+2742 PFSAVPY
-2749 IGDILS
+2749 VGDILS
-2755 IMDGYSA
+2755 ILSGYSA
-2762 GRMDIEG
+2762 SRMDIEG

-2795 LIKVSANGVSK
+2795 LMMSSAKGISK
-2806 VSGLPIANTLR
+2806 VSGLPIANTMR
-2817 TFESIYNFFSS
+2817 TFESLYNFFSP
-2828 DNLGKEAASTEYRKL
+2828 DNLGREASSTEYRKL

-2869 ENGIKN
+2869 ENGVKN

-2925 MQTTAAQAKSNGD
+2925 MQTAAAQAKSNGD
-2938 DSALSGKLEAL
+2938 DSALSDKLEAL

-2956 DEVDR
+2956 DEVNR
-2961 MIDEIAAGLDP
+2961 MIDEIAAELDP
-2972 EAEQDKAAEEKKL
+2972 EAEQDKAVEEKKL

-3037 NNDTEG
+3037 SNDTEG

>member
-1 MESISN
+1 METIDD
-7 RIARVNQ
+7 RIKRVNSKY
-14 EYGKPETIDE
+14 EAPESIDE
-24 RIKRVNREYEIE
+24 RIKRANDKYQWDSSDKE
-36 MSEDEVNDWFS
+36 MHDWFES
-47 SSRSALNTANDRMNR
+47 TGRTTRSANNRLQNSSYANWKRDSENTKSAVNNDLEKA
-62 HNYNDWRKDNG
+62 D
-73 SSAKR
+73 R
-78 INDSINNSY
+78 IKSYLDSQ
-87 KVRMY
+87 RE
-92 LNSQKERLGEE
+92 QLGEE
-103 KYNAFMS
+103 RYNTFMARYEEYKNALQQTSQNLQKES
-110 DYKKYTSALREM
+110 DYYSDTRNSGVMDTMTEDDMKGRLDDIKNEKKKNRSESFKNRVWAFLSTMQGNTADYEKYTEEA
-122 SKSLEDESNYYS
+122 
-134 NFSNPDVLSSA
+134 
-145 TDTDIKARLEEVDKD
+145 KAAKNKL
-160 FTKER
+160 
-165 LKTWGSKIV
+165 
-174 NNLAAGVALRTG
+174 NNL
-186 DLEEYENRRKKAKES
+186 KSES
-201 TTDFNARKEEKA
+201 A
-213 ALENELY
+213 ALESEIY

-271 KEIEDKVRAKGINPD
+271 KEIEDKVRAKGMNPD
-286 ELENYY
+286 ELENYF

-361 IASQLSDTARG
+361 IASRLSDTARG
-372 AVMDEHDWKLGNW
+372 AVMDEHDWKLGDW

-422 KVAGKA
+422 KAAGKV
-428 AEAIGGG
+428 AEAVGGG

-451 RGGNDDQAVV
+451 RGGNDDQAVI
-461 GGTVSGIFEGLFEK
+461 GGAVSGIFEGLFEK

-516 NIAYDTIANGNIS
+516 NIAYDTIANGDIS

-540 QGLSEAEAKKKV
+540 QGLSEAKAKKKV

-631 KQAEGDKLTRTE
+631 KQAEGDKLTRAE

-660 KNSTSDAVED
+660 KNGTSDAAED
-670 SQMSLKKDIETIKQ
+670 SQLSLKKDIETIKQ
-684 EYKKAVNPKIVDFVN
+684 EYKKAVNPKIVDFVER
-699 KVRNFKNK
+699 VRNLKDKNVAGK
-707 EAANKVHIDLTGVTE
+707 IKIELSSVNE
-722 REVHDIKKLTG
+722 REVQDIKKLTG

-739 KRSMDGNAVEHIEKD
+739 KRDMDGNTVIHVENR
-754 HGENGVSDHSM
+754 HGENGAADHSM
-765 SDVEDL
+765 SDVNDL
-771 ARIEYVLDNYD
+771 ARIEYVLENYD
-782 DIEKG
+782 NIESAKDDNG
-787 TADKVYTKYMNS
+787 RYRDS
-799 DNTPAAKVIYSKRV
+799 DNKLSKSVVYSKRV

-819 VEAVPDSKAKTLRI
+819 VEAVPDSKAKTLHVV
-833 ISAYKEKAEGVSQ
+833 SAYKTKAEGVSQ
-846 VLNMSEDP
+846 VLNMSEDL
-854 QLTSQTPHA
+854 QSTSKTPHA
-863 FAPSDNNIS
+863 LAPSDNNIS

-980 VLQSNANKYAGI
+980 VLQSNANKYAGL

-1029 LRNYTKKLNAEQA
+1029 LRNYTKKLNSEQA

-1163 DEKTIKELVN
+1163 DEQTIKELVG
-1173 ENRPLAVKIQ
+1173 ENRSLAVKIQ
-1183 SWIRGFLESIE
+1183 SWIQGFIESINE
-1194 KALTNLG
+1194 ILKNLG
-1201 LKSPEVRAL
+1201 LTSPEIRAL

-1481 EPESASKIVNEDG
+1481 EPESASKVVNEDG

-1629 DILEQWKDTTDTIRG
+1629 DILEQWKEDTEAIRG

-1698 DRRNPDIRYS
+1698 DRKNPDIRYS

-1874 GEMSELWPEFF
+1874 SEMSELWPEFF

-1964 IKKQEAAKRH
+1964 IKEQEAAKRH

-2153 VRDMDKQK
+2153 VHEMDSRK
-2161 SFDKRIKIGDKAFNA
+2161 SFKDKVKVGYKQLNVN
-2176 DMLNSLSFF
+2176 MLDSFSFF
-2185 YRLGDAAQSVYQSL
+2185 HQLGPAAETVFKSIRSGFDERVEMI
-2199 RDGQN
+2199 DN
-2204 QYINMENEAK
+2204 ANE
-2214 TFREATVSTKEI
+2214 FMRSIVSQKEI
-2226 DDWERSKHT
+2226 QDWEHSKQT

-2243 TLTVSQIMELYNLS
+2243 TLTVSQMMELYNLS
-2257 KREQARDHLLLGG
+2257 KREQARNHLLLGG
-2270 IRPLDTSSQEAKA
+2270 IRPLDTSRQEAKM

-2305 DLGKIIDTL
+2305 DLGKIIDSL
-2314 TPRQKQVAE
+2314 TPKQKQVAE

-2371 DGTVQT
+2371 DGAVQT
-2377 QTNFYKLVNIGAT
+2377 QSNFYKLVNIGAT
-2390 KSVKKNANNG
+2390 KSVQRNASNG

-2409 FSDHIGAMS
+2409 FTKHITEMS
-2418 AYSAYAVPVT
+2418 AYSAYAVPIT

-2451 TKQSIERAFGNN
+2451 TKQSIERAFGND
-2463 GKAYFEKLMLDINGS
+2463 GKAYFEKFILDLNGS
-2478 PYSIYASGVGEETLI
+2478 SDSKNAGGAGEEALI

-2504 LRVAIQQPTAYL
+2504 IRVAIQQPTAYL
-2516 RAAAEMDPKYLLKGL
+2516 RAAAVMNPKYLLKGL
-2531 FSKPASKEAIDNCPI
+2531 LSKPASKEAIDNCPI

-2558 RGITI
+2558 MGITM

-2569 QQTAMDKIREKSMW
+2569 QKTVVDKIREKSMW
-2583 LAGKGDE
+2583 LAGVGDE
-2590 VTLGALWNAC
+2590 LTWGTLWNAC
-2600 KAEIRDKTD
+2600 KAEVKDKTD
-2609 FEEGTPEFTQAVS
+2609 LKEGTAEFTQAVS
-2622 DRFSEIVDKTQVV
+2622 DRLSEVVDKTQVV
-2635 DSVFQRSQ
+2635 DSLLHRSQ
-2643 IMREKS
+2643 FMRSTS
-2649 SFAKMIT
+2649 SFSKILS
-2656 AFQAEPTMSY
+2656 AFKAEPTKSY
-2666 NMLYRAGVDC
+2666 NMLRNALVDY
-2676 NRAETVQEKKAT
+2676 NNADPGSKKA
-2688 RKKFVR
+2688 
-2694 KAIAY
+2694 KAKNIARIAAVH

-2712 TDAFR
+2712 ADAFR
-2717 HDDDEEKWLE
+2717 NDDDEKKWLE
-2727 LYLEAFGENARDGLN
+2727 LYLEAFGGNTLDGIN
-2742 PFSVVPY
+2742 PFSAVPY
-2749 IGDILS
+2749 VGDILS
-2755 IMDGYSA
+2755 ILSGYSA
-2762 GRMDIEG
+2762 SRMDIEG

-2795 LIKVSANGVSK
+2795 LMMSSAKGISK
-2806 VSGLPIANTLR
+2806 VSGLPIANTMR
-2817 TFESIYNFFSS
+2817 TFESLYNFFSP
-2828 DNLGKEAASTEYRKL
+2828 DNLGREASSTEYRKL

-2869 ENGIKN
+2869 ENGVKN

-2925 MQTTAAQAKSNGD
+2925 MQTAAAQAKSNGD

-2961 MIDEIAAGLDP
+2961 MIDEIAAELDP
-2972 EAEQDKAAEEKKL
+2972 EAEQDKAVEEKKL

-3037 NNDTEG
+3037 SNDTEG

>member
-1 MESISN
+1 METIDD
-7 RIARVNQ
+7 RIKRVNSKY
-14 EYGKPETIDE
+14 EAPESIDE
-24 RIKRVNREYEIE
+24 RIKRANDKYQWDSSDKE
-36 MSEDEVNDWFS
+36 MHDWFES
-47 SSRSALNTANDRMNR
+47 TGRTTRSANSRLQNSSYANWKRDSENTKSAVNNDLEKADRIKSYLDSQR
-62 HNYNDWRKDNG
+62 EQLGEERYNTFMARYEEYKNALQQTSQNLQKESDYYSDTR
-73 SSAKR
+73 
-78 INDSINNSY
+78 NSG
-87 KVRMY
+87 VMDTMTEDDM
-92 LNSQKERLGEE
+92 KERLDDIKNEKKKNRSESFKNRVWAFLSTMQGNTADYE
-103 KYNAFMS
+103 KYTEEA
-110 DYKKYTSALREM
+110 
-122 SKSLEDESNYYS
+122 
-134 NFSNPDVLSSA
+134 
-145 TDTDIKARLEEVDKD
+145 KAAKNKL
-160 FTKER
+160 
-165 LKTWGSKIV
+165 
-174 NNLAAGVALRTG
+174 NNL
-186 DLEEYENRRKKAKES
+186 KSES
-201 TTDFNARKEEKA
+201 A
-213 ALENELY
+213 ALESEIY

-271 KEIEDKVRAKGINPD
+271 KEIEDKVRAKGMNPD
-286 ELENYY
+286 ELENYF

-372 AVMDEHDWKLGNW
+372 AVMDEHDWKLGDW

-422 KVAGKA
+422 KAAGKV
-428 AEAIGGG
+428 AEAVGGG
-435 ILGLSAAN
+435 ILGLSVAN

-451 RGGNDDQAVV
+451 RGGNDDQAVI
-461 GGTVSGIFEGLFEK
+461 GGAVSGIFEGLFEK

-516 NIAYDTIANGNIS
+516 NIAYDTIANGDIS

-631 KQAEGDKLTRTE
+631 KQAEGDKLTRAE

-660 KNSTSDAVED
+660 KNGTSDTTEN

-684 EYKKAVNPKIVDFVN
+684 EYKKAVNPKIVDFV
-699 KVRNFKNK
+699 KRIRNLKDKNNAGK
-707 EAANKVHIDLTGVTE
+707 IKLELSSVKE
-722 REVHDIKKLTG
+722 REVQDIKKLTG

-739 KRSMDGNAVEHIEKD
+739 KRDMDGNTVIHIENR
-754 HGENGVSDHSM
+754 HGENGAADRSM
-765 SDVEDL
+765 SDVNDL
-771 ARIEYVLDNYD
+771 ARIEYVLENYD
-782 DIEKG
+782 DIESAKDDKG
-787 TADKVYTKYMNS
+787 RYRDY
-799 DNTPAAKVIYSKRV
+799 DNKLSKSVVYSKRI

-819 VEAVPDSKAKTLRI
+819 VEAVPDSKAKTLHVV
-833 ISAYKEKAEGVSQ
+833 SAYKTKAEGVSQ
-846 VLNMSEDP
+846 VLNMSEDLQSTP
-854 QLTSQTPHA
+854 KTPHA
-863 FAPSDNNIS
+863 LAPSDNNIS
-872 QKKSYVNAVPA
+872 QKKSYVNAVSA

-980 VLQSNANKYAGI
+980 VLQSNANKYAGL

-1163 DEKTIKELVN
+1163 DEQTIKELVG
-1173 ENRPLAVKIQ
+1173 ENRSLAVKIQ
-1183 SWIRGFLESIE
+1183 SWIQGFIESINE
-1194 KALTNLG
+1194 ILKNLG
-1201 LKSPEVRAL
+1201 LTSPEIRAL

-1481 EPESASKIVNEDG
+1481 EPESASKVVNEDG

-1964 IKKQEAAKRH
+1964 IKEQEAAKRH

-2001 DAMAKSKRSIERTAK
+2001 DAIAKSKRSIERTAK

-2153 VRDMDKQK
+2153 VHEMDSRK
-2161 SFDKRIKIGDKAFNA
+2161 SFKDKVKVGYKQLNVN
-2176 DMLNSLSFF
+2176 MLDSFSFF
-2185 YRLGDAAQSVYQSL
+2185 HQLGPAAETVFKSIRSGFDERVEMI
-2199 RDGQN
+2199 DN
-2204 QYINMENEAK
+2204 ANE
-2214 TFREATVSTKEI
+2214 FMRSIVSQKEI
-2226 DDWERSKHT
+2226 QDWEHSKQT

-2243 TLTVSQIMELYNLS
+2243 TLTVSQMMELYNLS

-2270 IRPLDTSSQEAKA
+2270 IRPLDTSRQEAKM

-2305 DLGKIIDTL
+2305 DLGKIIDSL
-2314 TPRQKQVAE
+2314 TPKQKQVAE

-2371 DGTVQT
+2371 DGAVQT
-2377 QTNFYKLVNIGAT
+2377 QSNFYKLVNIGAT
-2390 KSVKKNANNG
+2390 KSVQRNASNG

-2409 FSDHIGAMS
+2409 FTKHITEMS

-2451 TKQSIERAFGNN
+2451 TKQSIERAFGND
-2463 GKAYFEKLMLDINGS
+2463 GKAYFEKFILDLNGS
-2478 PYSIYASGVGEETLI
+2478 SDSKNAGGAGEEALI

-2504 LRVAIQQPTAYL
+2504 IRVAIQQPTAYL
-2516 RAAAEMDPKYLLKGL
+2516 RAAAVMNPKYLLKGL
-2531 FSKPASKEAIDNCPI
+2531 LSKPASKEAIDNCPI

-2558 RGITI
+2558 MGITM

-2569 QQTAMDKIREKSMW
+2569 QQTVVDKIREKSMW
-2583 LAGKGDE
+2583 LAGVGDE
-2590 VTLGALWNAC
+2590 LTWGTLWNAC
-2600 KAEIRDKTD
+2600 KAEVKDKTD
-2609 FEEGTPEFTQAVS
+2609 LKEGTAEFTQAVS
-2622 DRFSEIVDKTQVV
+2622 DRLSEVVDKTQVV
-2635 DSVFQRSQ
+2635 DSLLHRSQ
-2643 IMREKS
+2643 FMRSTS
-2649 SFAKMIT
+2649 SFSKILS
-2656 AFQAEPTMSY
+2656 AFKAEPTKSY
-2666 NMLYRAGVDC
+2666 NMLRNALVDY
-2676 NRAETVQEKKAT
+2676 NNADPGSKKA
-2688 RKKFVR
+2688 
-2694 KAIAY
+2694 KAKNIARIAAVH

-2712 TDAFR
+2712 ADAFR
-2717 HDDDEEKWLE
+2717 NDDDEKKWLE
-2727 LYLEAFGENARDGLN
+2727 LYLEAFGGNTLDGIN
-2742 PFSVVPY
+2742 PFSAVPY
-2749 IGDILS
+2749 VGDILS
-2755 IMDGYSA
+2755 ILSGYSA
-2762 GRMDIEG
+2762 SRIDIEG

-2795 LIKVSANGVSK
+2795 LMMSSAKGISK
-2806 VSGLPIANTLR
+2806 VSGLPIANTMR
-2817 TFESIYNFFSS
+2817 TFESLYNFFSP
-2828 DNLGKEAASTEYRKL
+2828 DNLGREASSTEYRKL
-2843 YNSIAEGKYQKQY
+2843 YNSIAEGKYQRQY

-2869 ENGIKN
+2869 ENGVKN

-2925 MQTTAAQAKSNGD
+2925 MQTAAAQAKSNGD

-2961 MIDEIAAGLDP
+2961 MIDEIAAELDP
-2972 EAEQDKAAEEKKL
+2972 EAEQDKAVEEKKL

-3006 VEYLR
+3006 VEYLQ

-3022 ALTKDLKSEYQEMYK
+3022 VLTKDLKSEYQEMYK
-3037 NNDTEG
+3037 SNDTEG

>member
-1 MESISN
+1 METIDD
-7 RIARVNQ
+7 RIKRVNSKY
-14 EYGKPETIDE
+14 EAPESIDE
-24 RIKRVNREYEIE
+24 RIKRANDKYQWDSNDKE
-36 MSEDEVNDWFS
+36 MHDWFES
-47 SSRSALNTANDRMNR
+47 TGRTTRSANSRLQNSSYANWKRDSENTKSAVNSDLEKADRI
-62 HNYNDWRKDNG
+62 K
-73 SSAKR
+73 
-78 INDSINNSY
+78 SY
-87 KVRMY
+87 LDAQRE
-92 LNSQKERLGEE
+92 QLGEE
-103 KYNAFMS
+103 RYNTFMARYEEYKNALQQTSQNLQKES
-110 DYKKYTSALREM
+110 DYYSDTRNSGVMDTMTEDDMKGRLDDIKNEKKKNRSESFKNRVWAFLSTMQGNTADYEKYTEEA
-122 SKSLEDESNYYS
+122 
-134 NFSNPDVLSSA
+134 
-145 TDTDIKARLEEVDKD
+145 KAAKNKL
-160 FTKER
+160 
-165 LKTWGSKIV
+165 
-174 NNLAAGVALRTG
+174 NNL
-186 DLEEYENRRKKAKES
+186 KSES
-201 TTDFNARKEEKA
+201 A
-213 ALENELY
+213 ALESEIY

-271 KEIEDKVRAKGINPD
+271 KEIEDKVRAKGMNPD
-286 ELENYY
+286 ELENYF

-299 KNEQVQDAVR
+299 KNEQIQDAVH

-361 IASQLSDTARG
+361 IASRLSDTARE
-372 AVMDEHDWKLGNW
+372 AVMDEHDWKLGDW

-422 KVAGKA
+422 KAAGKV
-428 AEAIGGG
+428 AEAVGGG

-451 RGGNDDQAVV
+451 RGGNDDQAVI
-461 GGTVSGIFEGLFEK
+461 GGAVSGIFEGLFEK

-516 NIAYDTIANGNIS
+516 NIAYDTIANGDIS

-631 KQAEGDKLTRTE
+631 KQAEGDKLTRAE

-660 KNSTSDAVED
+660 KNGTSDAAED
-670 SQMSLKKDIETIKQ
+670 SQLSLKKDIETIKQ
-684 EYKKAVNPKIVDFVN
+684 EYKKAVNPKIVDFVER
-699 KVRNFKNK
+699 VRNLKDKNVAGK
-707 EAANKVHIDLTGVTE
+707 IKIELSSVNE
-722 REVHDIKKLTG
+722 REVQDIKKLTG

-739 KRSMDGNAVEHIEKD
+739 KRDMDGNTVIHVENR
-754 HGENGVSDHSM
+754 HGENGAADHSM
-765 SDVEDL
+765 SDVNDL
-771 ARIEYVLDNYD
+771 ARIEYVLENYD
-782 DIEKG
+782 NIESAKDDNG
-787 TADKVYTKYMNS
+787 RYRDS
-799 DNTPAAKVIYSKRV
+799 DNKLSKSVVYSKRV

-819 VEAVPDSKAKTLRI
+819 VEAVPDSKAKTLHVV
-833 ISAYKEKAEGVSQ
+833 SAYKTKAEGVSQ
-846 VLNMSEDP
+846 VLNMSEDL
-854 QLTSQTPHA
+854 QSTSKTPHA
-863 FAPSDNNIS
+863 LAPSDNNIS

-895 DRIEN
+895 DRIEK

-905 QMYVRTQDGGS
+905 QMYVKTQDGGS

-980 VLQSNANKYAGI
+980 VLQSNANKYAGL

-1135 KELEKLYEGYGQED
+1135 KELRKLYEGFGKAD

-1156 ECMFDVF
+1156 ESMFDVF
-1163 DEKTIKELVN
+1163 DEKTIRELVN

-1194 KALTNLG
+1194 KALTAIG

-1210 EGDEEALETISDLFK
+1210 EGDSEALENIRDMFAK
-1225 SALEQTRENKS
+1225 ALEGTK
-1236 QGKTTDMA
+1236 
-1244 DEKKK
+1244 EK
-1249 YSIGKTTKNKS
+1249 
-1260 VVVIADDIL
+1260 
-1269 KGVDKSDW
+1269 
-1277 VAKVKDVI
+1277 
-1285 RTKFSD
+1285 RTS
-1291 GIPVEGKLIKVNKI
+1291 E
-1305 TRNEYT
+1305 
-1311 NSKNTQHYQ
+1311 
-1320 RKDAV
+1320 KDA
-1325 IYKDK
+1325 IKY
-1330 FKASSNLNEIVLAS
+1330 
-1344 TNYVNEDLKHQR
+1344 
-1356 KDNFTEFARGDVLVR
+1356 
-1371 VGKNDYSAKVIVG
+1371 
-1384 FTSGKEMVLY
+1384 
-1394 DIVDFTPTKFELK
+1394 ELK
-1407 NENAF
+1407 NDAQK
-1412 TEQPLKVQLSRQHAS
+1412 TELNSEDA
-1427 SDTRVTQSEPS
+1427 TRSQ
-1438 VNSSISEKA
+1438 
-1447 QNDAKKFSLKDTTN
+1447 QFKD
-1461 ESDSQTKS
+1461 
-1469 EAFKEWFGDWEN
+1469 WFGDWEN
-1481 EPESASKIVNEDG
+1481 NPESASKVVNENG
-1494 TPRIIYHQTAAEFNV
+1494 TPRVVYHGTKSDAFTVFDSSKANKKLLNRLGNGYYFAADIESAERYGDNV
-1509 FSNANPLAG
+1509 VSAYLDIKNPYRVYGKREGGMIEQMAEDFGMNASEIS
-1518 RNDSETPNGFF
+1518 RND
-1529 AKDNDADIGVGGNKQ
+1529 IQ
-1544 MALYGDM
+1544 
-1551 KKPLHFK
+1551 
-1558 DRAEA
+1558 
-1563 KAWYSE
+1563 
-1569 HIDGYKGLTE
+1569 
-1579 KLNKLDEEYQSKY
+1579 
-1592 DAQETANDEYYEQN
+1592 
-1606 YEAYVAD
+1606 
-1613 DAEVTK
+1613 
-1619 KILENEDKLD
+1619 
-1629 DILEQWKDTTDTIRG
+1629 DILKEH
-1644 ELRELLDSYFIE
+1644 
-1656 NDSGYDGIIL
+1656 GYDGVML
-1666 DFDGRRKGENV
+1666 YQNKFADCGTMVAFEP
-1677 KSYIFFKNTQLKS
+1677 TQIKS
-1690 ATDNVGLF
+1690 ATDNIGTF
-1698 DRRNPDIRYS
+1698 DRNNSDIRYS

-1964 IKKQEAAKRH
+1964 IKEQEAAKRH

-2153 VRDMDKQK
+2153 VHEMDSRK
-2161 SFDKRIKIGDKAFNA
+2161 SFKDKVKVGYKQLNVN
-2176 DMLNSLSFF
+2176 MLDSFSFF
-2185 YRLGDAAQSVYQSL
+2185 HQLGPAAETVFKSIRSGFDERVEMIDNANEFMQS
-2199 RDGQN
+2199 
-2204 QYINMENEAK
+2204 I
-2214 TFREATVSTKEI
+2214 VSQKEI
-2226 DDWERSKHT
+2226 QDWEHSKQT

-2243 TLTVSQIMELYNLS
+2243 TLTVSQMMELYNLS

-2270 IRPLDTSSQEAKA
+2270 IRPLDTSRQEAKM

-2296 AKAVQVTVE
+2296 
-2305 DLGKIIDTL
+2305 D
-2314 TPRQKQVAE
+2314 
-2323 KMQGFL
+2323 
-2329 SGNVADWG
+2329 
-2337 NKASMTLYGYRKFTE
+2337 
-2352 EHYWPI
+2352 
-2358 QVNKNSVRTMNAE
+2358 
-2371 DGTVQT
+2371 
-2377 QTNFYKLVNIGAT
+2377 
-2390 KSVKKNANNG
+2390 
-2400 LFIKGAFDT
+2400 
-2409 FSDHIGAMS
+2409 
-2418 AYSAYAVPVT
+2418 
-2428 DAMKWYNAL
+2428 
-2437 SFEEKDDGYIAISG
+2437 
-2451 TKQSIERAFGNN
+2451 
-2463 GKAYFEKLMLDINGS
+2463 
-2478 PYSIYASGVGEETLI
+2478 
-2493 RNFKV
+2493 
-2498 AAVGAN
+2498 
-2504 LRVAIQQPTAYL
+2504 
-2516 RAAAEMDPKYLLKGL
+2516 
-2531 FSKPASKEAIDNCPI
+2531 
-2546 AKWKSWGFYETS
+2546 
-2558 RGITI
+2558 
-2563 KQLITG
+2563 
-2569 QQTAMDKIREKSMW
+2569 
-2583 LAGKGDE
+2583 
-2590 VTLGALWNAC
+2590 
-2600 KAEIRDKTD
+2600 
-2609 FEEGTPEFTQAVS
+2609 
-2622 DRFSEIVDKTQVV
+2622 
-2635 DSVFQRSQ
+2635 
-2643 IMREKS
+2643 
-2649 SFAKMIT
+2649 
-2656 AFQAEPTMSY
+2656 
-2666 NMLYRAGVDC
+2666 
-2676 NRAETVQEKKAT
+2676 
-2688 RKKFVR
+2688 
-2694 KAIAY
+2694 
-2699 IATSILTAGIASI
+2699 
-2712 TDAFR
+2712 
-2717 HDDDEEKWLE
+2717 
-2727 LYLEAFGENARDGLN
+2727 
-2742 PFSVVPY
+2742 
-2749 IGDILS
+2749 
-2755 IMDGYSA
+2755 
-2762 GRMDIEG
+2762 
-2769 IEELIQSCES
+2769 
-2779 WQKVFSGEK
+2779 
-2788 KNPDIWK
+2788 
-2795 LIKVSANGVSK
+2795 
-2806 VSGLPIANTLR
+2806 
-2817 TFESIYNFFSS
+2817 
-2828 DNLGKEAASTEYRKL
+2828 
-2843 YNSIAEGKYQKQY
+2843 
-2856 DKLIKKGYTAQQL
+2856 
-2869 ENGIKN
+2869 
-2875 NLVKSEPRIAQAAQ
+2875 
-2889 ARERGNI
+2889 
-2896 SEYKKIYE
+2896 
-2904 ELVSEGYPSNAVIK
+2904 
-2918 AINNYMT
+2918 
-2925 MQTTAAQAKSNGD
+2925 
-2938 DSALSGKLEAL
+2938 
-2949 LESGYDE
+2949 
-2956 DEVDR
+2956 
-2961 MIDEIAAGLDP
+2961 
-2972 EAEQDKAAEEKKL
+2972 
-2985 YEYKDLQK
+2985 
-2993 ALENSDVSSAKEI
+2993 
-3006 VEYLR
+3006 
-3011 ANGKED
+3011 
-3017 KTIRQ
+3017 
-3022 ALTKDLKSEYQEMYK
+3022 
-3037 NNDTEG
+3037 
-3043 MRRTRQ
+3043 
-3049 MLYELNIGYDDKTFQ
+3049 
-3064 RWIKDMTK
+3064 

>member
-1 MESISN
+1 METIDD
-7 RIARVNQ
+7 RIKRVNSKY
-14 EYGKPETIDE
+14 EAPESIDE
-24 RIKRVNREYEIE
+24 RIKRANDKYQWDSSDKE
-36 MSEDEVNDWFS
+36 MHDWFES
-47 SSRSALNTANDRMNR
+47 TGRTTRSANSRLQNSSYANWKRDSENTKSAVNNDLEKA
-62 HNYNDWRKDNG
+62 D
-73 SSAKR
+73 R
-78 INDSINNSY
+78 IKSYLDSQ
-87 KVRMY
+87 RE
-92 LNSQKERLGEE
+92 QLGEE
-103 KYNAFMS
+103 RYNTFMARYEEYKNALQQTSQNLQKES
-110 DYKKYTSALREM
+110 DYYSDTRNSGVMDTMTEDDMKGRLDDIKNEKKKNRSESFKNRVWAFLSTMQGNTADYEKYTEEA
-122 SKSLEDESNYYS
+122 
-134 NFSNPDVLSSA
+134 
-145 TDTDIKARLEEVDKD
+145 KAAKNKL
-160 FTKER
+160 
-165 LKTWGSKIV
+165 
-174 NNLAAGVALRTG
+174 NNL
-186 DLEEYENRRKKAKES
+186 KSES
-201 TTDFNARKEEKA
+201 A
-213 ALENELY
+213 ALESEIY

-271 KEIEDKVRAKGINPD
+271 KEIEDKVRAKGMNPD
-286 ELENYY
+286 ELENYF

-299 KNEQVQDAVR
+299 KNEDVQNAVR
-309 DFSADHQVIASALSV
+309 DFSKDHQVLASALSV
-324 PVNLTSS
+324 PVNVAMSLPID
-331 GAGYLDA
+331 AENNGYLNA
-338 AAQQVGRK
+338 ATQWVGKK

-372 AVMDEHDWKLGNW
+372 AVMDEHDWKLG
-385 DAFDFLYGTG
+385 DRDVFDFLYGTG

-401 AASAAAGNLVGGAL
+401 AASAAAGNLAGGAL

-422 KVAGKA
+422 KAAGKV
-428 AEAIGGG
+428 AEAVGGG

-451 RGGNDDQAVV
+451 RGGNDDQAVI
-461 GGTVSGIFEGLFEK
+461 GGAVSGIFEGLFEK

-516 NIAYDTIANGNIS
+516 NIAYDTIANGDIS

-631 KQAEGDKLTRTE
+631 KQAEGDKLTRAE

-660 KNSTSDAVED
+660 KNSISDAVED

-980 VLQSNANKYAGI
+980 VLQSNANKYAGL

-1163 DEKTIKELVN
+1163 DEQTIKELVG
-1173 ENRPLAVKIQ
+1173 ENRSLAVKIQ
-1183 SWIRGFLESIE
+1183 SWIQGFIESINE
-1194 KALTNLG
+1194 ILKNLG
-1201 LKSPEVRAL
+1201 LTSPEIRAL

-1481 EPESASKIVNEDG
+1481 EPESA
-1494 TPRIIYHQTAAEFNV
+1494 
-1509 FSNANPLAG
+1509 
-1518 RNDSETPNGFF
+1518 
-1529 AKDNDADIGVGGNKQ
+1529 
-1544 MALYGDM
+1544 
-1551 KKPLHFK
+1551 
-1558 DRAEA
+1558 
-1563 KAWYSE
+1563 
-1569 HIDGYKGLTE
+1569 
-1579 KLNKLDEEYQSKY
+1579 
-1592 DAQETANDEYYEQN
+1592 
-1606 YEAYVAD
+1606 
-1613 DAEVTK
+1613 
-1619 KILENEDKLD
+1619 
-1629 DILEQWKDTTDTIRG
+1629 
-1644 ELRELLDSYFIE
+1644 
-1656 NDSGYDGIIL
+1656 
-1666 DFDGRRKGENV
+1666 
-1677 KSYIFFKNTQLKS
+1677 
-1690 ATDNVGLF
+1690 TDNVGLF

-1896 TLVNALETI
+1896 TLVNALDTI

-1964 IKKQEAAKRH
+1964 IKEQEAAKRH
-1974 KLSEELIKQ
+1974 KLSEKLIKQ

-2001 DAMAKSKRSIERTAK
+2001 DAIAKSKRSIERTAK

-2119 LETVMQQIKGGI
+2119 LETVMQQIKSGI

-2153 VRDMDKQK
+2153 VHEMDSRK
-2161 SFDKRIKIGDKAFNA
+2161 SFKDKVKVGYKQLNVN
-2176 DMLNSLSFF
+2176 MLNSFSFF
-2185 YRLGDAAQSVYQSL
+2185 HQLGPAAETVFKSIRSGKDEQ
-2199 RDGQN
+2199 
-2204 QYINMENEAK
+2204 INMLAESNK
-2214 TFREATVSTKEI
+2214 FMEATVSQKEI
-2226 DDWERSKHT
+2226 QDWEHSKHT

-2243 TLTVSQIMELYNLS
+2243 TLTVSQVMELYNLS

-2270 IRPLDTSSQEAKA
+2270 IRPLDTSRQETKA

-2305 DLGKIIDTL
+2305 DLGKIIDSL

-2371 DGTVQT
+2371 DGAVQT
-2377 QTNFYKLVNIGAT
+2377 QSNFYKLVNIGAT
-2390 KSVKKNANNG
+2390 KSVQRNASNG

-2409 FSDHIGAMS
+2409 FTKHITEMS

-2451 TKQSIERAFGNN
+2451 TKQSIERAFGNDA
-2463 GKAYFEKLMLDINGS
+2463 KAYFEKLILDINGS
-2478 PYSIYASGVGEETLI
+2478 ADNKYAGGAGEEALI

-2504 LRVAIQQPTAYL
+2504 IRVAIQQPTAYL
-2516 RAAAEMDPKYLLKGL
+2516 RASAVMDLKYLLKGL
-2531 FSKPASKEAIDNCPI
+2531 LQKPASKEAIDNCPI
-2546 AKWKSWGFYETS
+2546 ARWKSWGFYETS
-2558 RGITI
+2558 MGITM

-2569 QQTAMDKIREKSMW
+2569 QKTVVDKIREKSMW
-2583 LAGKGDE
+2583 LAGVGDE
-2590 VTLGALWNAC
+2590 LTWGVLWNAC

-2609 FEEGTPEFTQAVS
+2609 FEEGTAEFTQAVS
-2622 DRFSEIVDKTQVV
+2622 DRFSEVVDKTQVV
-2635 DSVFQRSQ
+2635 DSILHRSQ
-2643 IMREKS
+2643 FMRSTS
-2649 SFAKMIT
+2649 SFSKMLS
-2656 AFQAEPTMSY
+2656 AFKAEPTISY
-2666 NMLYRAGVDC
+2666 NMLYTAAYDY
-2676 NRAETVQEKKAT
+2676 NNAKPDKKKAMAK
-2688 RKKFVR
+2688 RLVR
-2694 KAIAY
+2694 VAVAH

-2712 TDAFR
+2712 ADAFR
-2717 HDDDEEKWLE
+2717 NDDDEKKWLE
-2727 LYLEAFGENARDGLN
+2727 LYLEAFGGNTLDGIN
-2742 PFSVVPY
+2742 PFSAVPY
-2749 IGDILS
+2749 VGDILS
-2755 IMDGYSA
+2755 ILSGYSVS
-2762 GRMDIEG
+2762 RMDIEG

-2795 LIKVSANGVSK
+2795 LMMSSAKGISK
-2806 VSGLPIANTLR
+2806 VSGLPIANTMR
-2817 TFESIYNFFSS
+2817 TFESLYNFFSP
-2828 DNLGKEAASTEYRKL
+2828 DNLGREASSTEYRKL

-2869 ENGIKN
+2869 ENGVKN

-2925 MQTTAAQAKSNGD
+2925 MQTAAAQAKSNGD

-2956 DEVDR
+2956 DEVNR
-2961 MIDEIAAGLDP
+2961 MIDEIAAELDP
-2972 EAEQDKAAEEKKL
+2972 EAEQDKAVEEKKL

-3037 NNDTEG
+3037 SNDTEG

>member
-1 MESISN
+1 M
-7 RIARVNQ
+7 
-14 EYGKPETIDE
+14 ETIDE
-24 RIKRVNREYEIE
+24 RIKRANSKYEAPESIDERIKRANDIYQWDSSDKE
-36 MSEDEVNDWFS
+36 MHDWFES
-47 SSRSALNTANDRMNR
+47 TGRTTRSANSRLQNSSYANWKRDSENTKSAVNNDLEKA
-62 HNYNDWRKDNG
+62 D
-73 SSAKR
+73 R
-78 INDSINNSY
+78 IKSYLDSQ
-87 KVRMY
+87 RE
-92 LNSQKERLGEE
+92 QLGEE
-103 KYNAFMS
+103 RYNTFMARYEEYKNALQQTSQNLQKES
-110 DYKKYTSALREM
+110 DYYSDTRNSGVMDTMTEDDMKGRLDDIKNEKKKNRSESFKNRVWAFLSTMQGNTADYEKYTEEA
-122 SKSLEDESNYYS
+122 
-134 NFSNPDVLSSA
+134 
-145 TDTDIKARLEEVDKD
+145 KAAKNKL
-160 FTKER
+160 
-165 LKTWGSKIV
+165 
-174 NNLAAGVALRTG
+174 NNL
-186 DLEEYENRRKKAKES
+186 KSES
-201 TTDFNARKEEKA
+201 A
-213 ALENELY
+213 ALESEIY

-271 KEIEDKVRAKGINPD
+271 KEIEDKVRAKGMNPD
-286 ELENYY
+286 ELENYF

-372 AVMDEHDWKLGNW
+372 AVMDEHDWKLGDW

-422 KVAGKA
+422 KAAGKV
-428 AEAIGGG
+428 AEAVGGG

-451 RGGNDDQAVV
+451 RGGNDDQAVI
-461 GGTVSGIFEGLFEK
+461 GGAVSGIFEGLFEK

-516 NIAYDTIANGNIS
+516 NIAYDTIANGDIS

-631 KQAEGDKLTRTE
+631 KQAEGDKLTRAE

-754 HGENGVSDHSM
+754 HGENGASDHSM

-895 DRIEN
+895 DRIEK

-980 VLQSNANKYAGI
+980 VLQSNANKYAGL

-1029 LRNYTKKLNAEQA
+1029 LRNYTKKLNSEQA

-1163 DEKTIKELVN
+1163 DEQTIKELVG
-1173 ENRPLAVKIQ
+1173 ENRSLAVKIQ
-1183 SWIRGFLESIE
+1183 SWIQGFIESINE
-1194 KALTNLG
+1194 ILKNLG
-1201 LKSPEVRAL
+1201 LTSPEIRAL

-1481 EPESASKIVNEDG
+1481 EPESASKVVNEDG

-1509 FSNANPLAG
+1509 FSNANTLAG

-1644 ELRELLDSYFIE
+1644 ELRELLDSYFIK

-1964 IKKQEAAKRH
+1964 IKEQEAAKRH

-2153 VRDMDKQK
+2153 VHEMDSRK
-2161 SFDKRIKIGDKAFNA
+2161 SFKDKVKVGYKQLNVN
-2176 DMLNSLSFF
+2176 MLDSFSFF
-2185 YRLGDAAQSVYQSL
+2185 HQLGPAAETVFKSIRSGFDERVEMI
-2199 RDGQN
+2199 DN
-2204 QYINMENEAK
+2204 ANE
-2214 TFREATVSTKEI
+2214 FMRSIVSQKEI
-2226 DDWERSKHT
+2226 QDWEHSKQT

-2243 TLTVSQIMELYNLS
+2243 TLTVSQMMELYNLS

-2270 IRPLDTSSQEAKA
+2270 IRPLDTSRQEAKM

-2305 DLGKIIDTL
+2305 DLGNIIDSL
-2314 TPRQKQVAE
+2314 TPKQKQVAE

-2371 DGTVQT
+2371 DGAVQT
-2377 QTNFYKLVNIGAT
+2377 QSNFYKLVNIGAT
-2390 KSVKKNANNG
+2390 KSVQRNASNG

-2409 FSDHIGAMS
+2409 FTKHITEMS
-2418 AYSAYAVPVT
+2418 AYSAYAVPIT

-2451 TKQSIERAFGNN
+2451 TKQSIERAFGND
-2463 GKAYFEKLMLDINGS
+2463 GKAYFEKFILDLNGS
-2478 PYSIYASGVGEETLI
+2478 SDSKNAGGAGEEALI

-2504 LRVAIQQPTAYL
+2504 IRVAIQQPTAYL
-2516 RAAAEMDPKYLLKGL
+2516 RAAAVMNPKYLLKGL
-2531 FSKPASKEAIDNCPI
+2531 LSKPASKEAIDNCPI

-2558 RGITI
+2558 MGITM

-2569 QQTAMDKIREKSMW
+2569 QKTVVDKIREKSMW
-2583 LAGKGDE
+2583 LAGVGDE
-2590 VTLGALWNAC
+2590 LTWGTLWNAC
-2600 KAEIRDKTD
+2600 KAEVKDKTD
-2609 FEEGTPEFTQAVS
+2609 LKEGTAEFTQAVS
-2622 DRFSEIVDKTQVV
+2622 DRLSEVVDKTQVV
-2635 DSVFQRSQ
+2635 DSLLHRSQ
-2643 IMREKS
+2643 FMRSTS
-2649 SFAKMIT
+2649 SFSKILS
-2656 AFQAEPTMSY
+2656 AFKAEPTKSY
-2666 NMLYRAGVDC
+2666 NMLRNALVDY
-2676 NRAETVQEKKAT
+2676 NNADPGSKKAEA
-2688 RKKFVR
+2688 KN
-2694 KAIAY
+2694 IARIAAVH

-2712 TDAFR
+2712 ADAFR
-2717 HDDDEEKWLE
+2717 NDDDEKKWLE
-2727 LYLEAFGENARDGLN
+2727 LYLEAFGGNTLDGIN
-2742 PFSVVPY
+2742 PFSAVPY
-2749 IGDILS
+2749 VGDILS
-2755 IMDGYSA
+2755 ILSGYSA
-2762 GRMDIEG
+2762 SRMDIEG

-2795 LIKVSANGVSK
+2795 LMMSSAKGISK
-2806 VSGLPIANTLR
+2806 VSGLPIANTMR
-2817 TFESIYNFFSS
+2817 TFESLYNFFSP
-2828 DNLGKEAASTEYRKL
+2828 DNLGREASSTEYRKL

-2869 ENGIKN
+2869 ENGVKN

-2925 MQTTAAQAKSNGD
+2925 MQTAAAQAKSNGD
-2938 DSALSGKLEAL
+2938 DSALSGKLEVL

-2961 MIDEIAAGLDP
+2961 MIDEIAAELDP
-2972 EAEQDKAAEEKKL
+2972 EAEQDKAVEEKKL

-3037 NNDTEG
+3037 SNDTEG